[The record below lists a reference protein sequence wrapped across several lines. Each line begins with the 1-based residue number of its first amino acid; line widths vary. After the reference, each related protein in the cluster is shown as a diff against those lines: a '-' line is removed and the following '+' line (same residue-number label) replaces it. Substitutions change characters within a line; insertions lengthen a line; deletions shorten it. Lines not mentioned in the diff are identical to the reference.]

1 MKYANLILPSHKLC
15 FVVALAAGMIAVP
28 MPTMAEQAVQNI
40 QQAGVVKGQVTDK
53 NGDAVIGA
61 TVKVKNAQ
69 TGTVTDF
76 NGNFSLSVQKAG
88 TLVVSYIGYLAKEV
102 AFNPGQTLN
111 ISIEEDAT
119 ALDEVVVVGYGVQKK
134 SDVTGSVT
142 SINKD
147 RLSKLPVTNV
157 LQAVQGAAAGVIN
170 KDRLSKLPVTNVLQA
185 VQGAA
190 AGVTI
195 SQGSSIPGDAPS
207 ALVRGRNS
215 INAGTGPYIV
225 VDGIPISKSGGSLN
239 DINPSDIE
247 SMEILK
253 DASATA
259 IYGTNG
265 ANGVILITTKH
276 GKDGKPSVS
285 YNGYIGIEDF
295 AHKMDFC
302 NGSQITQRYKDYV
315 AQNPGETMYN
325 DFVKN
330 QNEAEAQAAGRE
342 TDWLYDMVSQTGIIQ
357 DHNVTVNGGAE
368 KIKYFISGD
377 YMSQKGVLKGFNYKR
392 YSLRMNIDADVT
404 DYLKIGTNSYIVSHN
419 RDGGRVNFLMAE
431 AMSPYGKVYED
442 NGSYC
447 IYPMYTESLFFN
459 PMRDVNQDHERRQWN
474 INLNGYADINFGNI
488 WKPLDGLR
496 YKFNFGYSFV
506 PRRENY
512 YNGAEQ
518 NDLNGY
524 GYIFNAET
532 QSYTAENILTYAKD
546 FGKHHFDLTAL
557 YASSRKKY
565 HDNTAAASK
574 FINDELLWH
583 NLGGGGTQTAK
594 SYTDLYTTVSQM
606 GRLNYSYDSRYLF
619 TFTVRRDGSSVFGED
634 NKYGTFPSV
643 ALGWN
648 IANEKFMEKTQGW
661 LNNLKLRL
669 SYGKAG
675 NEAIGVYETLAKMSN
690 AAITM
695 DGQSATALYPSSRM
709 GNSGLGWETTKTF
722 NIGIDFG
729 LLNNRINGNIDFYTS
744 TTTDLL
750 LQRNLPKIS
759 GYSNVYMN
767 MGKTANKGL
776 EVTINSKN
784 IVTKDFTWGTNLV
797 WSWNKNEIKDL
808 YGDEK
813 SDIGNRWFI
822 GEPISV
828 IYDYEMVGIWQKD
841 EIERGDH
848 LKWDPQAQPGDV
860 KLRDVNGDG
869 KIDPNDDKTIQ
880 GQTTP
885 KWIGG
890 LTNTFTYKNLSLS
903 IFIQTVQGLKRN
915 NSLLAMASDEMG
927 RRNSTTEIGY
937 WTESN
942 PSNEYRSLSKT
953 SNRWGYGFP
962 CDASFTRIK
971 DITLSYQ
978 FPAQITNALRISALT
993 VYASARNLA
1002 TFTSW
1007 KGWDPES
1014 DITQRGWGGY
1024 ENNYPMTKSYV
1035 FGLNVTF

>member
-1 MKYANLILPSHKLC
+1 MKYANLILPSRKLC
-15 FVVALAAGMIAVP
+15 FVVALAVGMIAVP

-142 SINKD
+142 S
-147 RLSKLPVTNV
+147 
-157 LQAVQGAAAGVIN
+157 IN

-506 PRRENY
+506 PKRENY

-634 NKYGTFPSV
+634 NKYGTFPSI

>member
-1 MKYANLILPSHKLC
+1 
-15 FVVALAAGMIAVP
+15 VVALAAGMIAVP

-142 SINKD
+142 S
-147 RLSKLPVTNV
+147 
-157 LQAVQGAAAGVIN
+157 IN

-634 NKYGTFPSV
+634 NKYGTFPSI

>member
-1 MKYANLILPSHKLC
+1 MKYAKLTLPSRKLC
-15 FVVALAAGMIAVP
+15 FVMALAAGIMAFP
-28 MPTMAEQAVQNI
+28 LPTMAEQAVQDV
-40 QQAGVVKGQVTDK
+40 QQTGVVKGQVTDK
-53 NGDAVIGA
+53 NGEGVIGA
-61 TVKVKNAQ
+61 TVKVKDTA
-69 TGTVTDF
+69 TGTVTDYD
-76 NGNFSLSVQKAG
+76 GNFSLNVQKAG
-88 TLVVSYIGYLAKEV
+88 TLVVSYIGYLTKEV
-102 AFNPGQTLN
+102 AFTPGQTLN

-142 SINKD
+142 S
-147 RLSKLPVTNV
+147 
-157 LQAVQGAAAGVIN
+157 IN

-239 DINPSDIE
+239 DINPGDIE

-285 YNGYIGIEDF
+285 YNGYIGFENF
-295 AHKMDFC
+295 AHKMDYC
-302 NGSQITQRYKDYV
+302 NGAQITQRYKDYV

-342 TDWLYDMVSQTGIIQ
+342 TDWLYDMISQTGIIQ

-368 KIKYFISGD
+368 KVKYFISGD

-404 DYLKIGTNSYIVSHN
+404 DYLRIGTNSYIVSHN
-419 RDGGRVNFLMAE
+419 RDGGRVNFMMAE

-442 NGSYC
+442 DGSYC

-459 PMRDVNQDHERRQWN
+459 PMRDINQDHERRQWN
-474 INLNGYADINFGNI
+474 INLNAYAELNFGNI
-488 WKPLDGLR
+488 WKPLSGLT

-506 PRRENY
+506 PKRENY

-518 NDLNGY
+518 NDPNGY

-532 QSYTAENILTYAKD
+532 QSRTVENILTYAKD
-546 FGKHHFDLTAL
+546 IQKHHFDITLL

-565 HDNTAAASK
+565 HDNTATGAK

-594 SYTDLYTTVSQM
+594 SYTDLYKTVSQM

-619 TFTVRRDGSSVFGED
+619 TFTVRRDGSSVFGSD
-634 NKYGTFPSV
+634 NKYGTFPSI

-648 IANEKFMEKTQGW
+648 IANEKFMEKADW

-690 AAITM
+690 AALTM
-695 DGQSATALYPSSRM
+695 DGQSNTALYPSSRM

-729 LLNNRINGNIDFYTS
+729 FLNNRINGNIDFYTS

-759 GYSNVYMN
+759 GFSNVYMN

-776 EVTINSKN
+776 EITINSKN

-848 LKWDPQAQPGDV
+848 LNWDPQAQPGDV

-915 NSLLAMASDEMG
+915 NSLLGTASDEMG
-927 RRNSTTEIGY
+927 RRNSPTEIGY
-937 WTESN
+937 WSESN
-942 PSNEYRSLSKT
+942 PSNEFRSLSKT

-971 DITLSYQ
+971 DVTLSYQ
-978 FPAQITNALRISALT
+978 FPAQIINALRISALT

-1007 KGWDPES
+1007 KGWDPEA
-1014 DITQRGWGGY
+1014 DITQRGWRDY

>member
-1 MKYANLILPSHKLC
+1 MKLC
-15 FVVALAAGMIAVP
+15 FAMALAAGMMAFP
-28 MPTMAEQAVQNI
+28 LSTKAEQAVQNV

-61 TVKVKNAQ
+61 TIKVKNAQ
-69 TGTVTDF
+69 AGTVTDF
-76 NGNFSLSVQKAG
+76 DGQFSLNVQGPG
-88 TLVVSYIGYLAKEV
+88 TLVVSYIGYLTKEV
-102 AFNPGQTLN
+102 PFTVGQTLS

-142 SINKD
+142 S
-147 RLSKLPVTNV
+147 
-157 LQAVQGAAAGVIN
+157 IN

-239 DINPSDIE
+239 DINPGDIE

-285 YNGYIGIEDF
+285 YNGYIGFENF
-295 AHKMDFC
+295 AKKMDFC
-302 NGSQITQRYKDYV
+302 NGAQITQRYKDYV

-325 DFVKN
+325 DYVKN
-330 QNEAEAQAAGRE
+330 QNEADAQAAGKE

-357 DHNVTVNGGAE
+357 DHNVTVNGGAD

-442 NGSYC
+442 DGSYC

-474 INLNGYADINFGNI
+474 INLNAYADINFGNI
-488 WKPLDGLR
+488 WKPLEGLS

-518 NDLNGY
+518 NDQNGY

-532 QSYTAENILTYAKD
+532 QSRTVENILTYAKD
-546 FGKHHFDLTAL
+546 IKKHHFDITLL

-565 HDNTAAASK
+565 HDNTATGAK

-583 NLGGGGTQTAK
+583 NLGGGATQTAK
-594 SYTDLYTTVSQM
+594 SYTDLYKTVSQM

-619 TFTVRRDGSSVFGED
+619 TFTVRRDGSSVFGSD
-634 NKYGTFPSV
+634 NKYGTFPSI

-648 IANEKFMEKTQGW
+648 IANEKFMEKVDW

-690 AAITM
+690 AALTM

-729 LLNNRINGNIDFYTS
+729 ILNNRINGNIDFYTS
-744 TTTDLL
+744 KTTDLL

-767 MGKTANKGL
+767 MGETANKGL
-776 EVTINSKN
+776 EITINSKN
-784 IVTKDFTWGTNLV
+784 IVTKDFTWGTSLV

-808 YGDEK
+808 YGDK
-813 SDIGNRWFI
+813 QDDLGNRWFI

-828 IYDYEMVGIWQKD
+828 IYDYVMEGIWQKD

-848 LKWDPQAQPGDV
+848 LNHDPQAQPGDV
-860 KLRDVNGDG
+860 KLADLNGDG
-869 KIDPNDDKTIQ
+869 KITPEGDKKIQ

-890 LTNTFTYKNLSLS
+890 MTNTFTYKNLSLS

-942 PSNEYRSLSKT
+942 PTNEYRSLSKT

-962 CDASFTRIK
+962 RSAAFTRIK

-978 FPAQITNALRISALT
+978 FPAQICNMLHLNALT
-993 VYASARNLA
+993 VYASGRNLF
-1002 TFTSW
+1002 TFTDW

-1024 ENNYPMTKSYV
+1024 ENNYPMTKSMV

>member
-1 MKYANLILPSHKLC
+1 MKYAKLTLPTRKLC
-15 FVVALAAGMIAVP
+15 FVMALAAGMVAFP
-28 MPTMAEQAVQNI
+28 LPTMAEQAVQDV

-53 NGDAVIGA
+53 NGEGVIGA
-61 TVKVKNAQ
+61 TVKVKDAA

-76 NGNFSLSVQKAG
+76 DGNFTLNVQG
-88 TLVVSYIGYLAKEV
+88 SGILVVSYIGYLTKEV
-102 AFNPGQTLN
+102 PFTVGQTLN

-142 SINKD
+142 SINKE
-147 RLSKLPVTNV
+147 
-157 LQAVQGAAAGVIN
+157 
-170 KDRLSKLPVTNVLQA
+170 RLSKLPVTNVLQA

-195 SQGSSIPGDAPS
+195 TQGSSIPGDAPS

-239 DINPSDIE
+239 DINPNDIE

-265 ANGVILITTKH
+265 ANGVILITAKH
-276 GKDGKPSVS
+276 GKDGKPNIS
-285 YNGYIGIEDF
+285 YNGYLGIEDF
-295 AHKMDFC
+295 AKKLDFC
-302 NGSQITQRYKDYV
+302 NGAEITQRYKDYV
-315 AQNPGETMYN
+315 AQNAGETMYN
-325 DFVKN
+325 DYVKN
-330 QNEAEAQAAGRE
+330 ANEAANQAAGIE
-342 TDWLYDMVSQTGIIQ
+342 TDWLYDMISQTGIIQ
-357 DHNVTVNGGAE
+357 DHNVTINGGAE
-368 KIKYFISGD
+368 RVKYFISGD
-377 YMSQKGVLKGFNYKR
+377 YMKQKGVLKGFNYQR

-431 AMSPYGKVYED
+431 AMSPYGQVYDED
-442 NGSYC
+442 GSYTQ
-447 IYPMYTESLFFN
+447 YPMYSETLFFN
-459 PMRDVNQDHERRQWN
+459 PMQYIDQDHERRQWN

-488 WKPLDGLR
+488 WKPLEGLH

-506 PRRENY
+506 PKRENY
-512 YNGAEQ
+512 YNGEAQ
-518 NDLNGY
+518 FNTSGGY
-524 GYIFNAET
+524 GYIKNEET
-532 QSYTAENILTYAKD
+532 QSYTSENILSYAKD
-546 FGKHHFDLTAL
+546 LGKNHFDVTLL

-565 HDNTAAASK
+565 HRNEATGSK

-583 NLGGGGTQTAK
+583 NLGGGSTQTSG
-594 SYTDLYTTVSQM
+594 SYSDLYTTVSQM

-619 TFTVRRDGSSVFGED
+619 TFTVRRDGSSVFGDD
-634 NKYGTFPSV
+634 NKYGVFPSV

-648 IANEKFMEKTQGW
+648 ITNEKFMEKVDW

-690 AAITM
+690 SAIAM
-695 DGQSATALYPSSRM
+695 DGATATALYPSSRM

-729 LLNNRINGNIDFYTS
+729 ILNNRINGNIDFYKS

-767 MGKTANKGL
+767 MGKTANTGL
-776 EVTINSKN
+776 EITINSKN
-784 IVTKDFTWGTNLV
+784 IVTKDFTWGTSLV

-813 SDIGNRWFI
+813 DDIGNGWFI

-828 IYDYEMVGIWQKD
+828 IYDYVMEGIWQED
-841 EIERGDH
+841 EIAAGKH
-848 LKWDPQAQPGDV
+848 LNQDPQAQAGDV
-860 KLRDVNGDG
+860 KLKDINGDG
-869 KIDPNDDKTIQ
+869 KIDPNDDKVIQ

-885 KWIGG
+885 KWTAG
-890 LTNTFTYKNLSLS
+890 LTNTFSYKGFTLS
-903 IFIQTVQGLKRN
+903 IFIQTAQGHKRS
-915 NSLLAMASDEMG
+915 NSLLRMAADEQG
-927 RRNSTTEIGY
+927 RRNSTTEVGY
-937 WTESN
+937 WTPEN
-942 PSNEYRSLSKT
+942 KSNEYRSLSKT
-953 SNRWGYGFP
+953 SNRWGYTFP
-962 CDASFTRIK
+962 RDASYTRIK
-971 DITLSYQ
+971 DVTLSYT
-978 FPAQITNALRISALT
+978 FPTQITNLLHLSSLT
-993 VYASARNLA
+993 AYVSGRNLY
-1002 TFTSW
+1002 TFTDW
-1007 KGWDPES
+1007 KGWDPEA
-1014 DITQRGWGGY
+1014 DITQRGWSGY
-1024 ENNYPMTKSYV
+1024 ENNYPMTKSFV

>member
-1 MKYANLILPSHKLC
+1 MKYAKLTLPTRKLC
-15 FVVALAAGMIAVP
+15 FVMALAAGMMAFP
-28 MPTMAEQAVQNI
+28 LPTMAEQAVQDV

-53 NGDAVIGA
+53 NGEGVIGA
-61 TVKVKNAQ
+61 TVKVKDAA
-69 TGTVTDF
+69 TGTVTDYD
-76 NGNFSLSVQKAG
+76 GSFSLNVQSAG
-88 TLVVSYIGYLAKEV
+88 TLVVSYIGYLTKEV
-102 AFNPGQTLN
+102 AFTPGQTLN
-111 ISIEEDAT
+111 ITIEEDAT

-142 SINKD
+142 S
-147 RLSKLPVTNV
+147 
-157 LQAVQGAAAGVIN
+157 IN

-225 VDGIPISKSGGSLN
+225 VDGVPISKSGGSLN
-239 DINPSDIE
+239 DINPGDIE

-276 GKDGKPSVS
+276 GKDGKPSIS
-285 YNGYIGIEDF
+285 YNGYLGIEDF
-295 AHKMDFC
+295 AHKMDYC
-302 NGSQITQRYKDYV
+302 NGAQITQRYKDYV

-357 DHNVTVNGGAE
+357 DHNVTINGGAE

-404 DYLKIGTNSYIVSHN
+404 DYLRIGTNSYIVSHN
-419 RDGGRVNFLMAE
+419 RDGGRVNFMMAE

-442 NGSYC
+442 DGSYC

-459 PMRDVNQDHERRQWN
+459 PLRDINQDHERRQWN
-474 INLNGYADINFGNI
+474 INLNAYAELNFGNI
-488 WKPLDGLR
+488 WKPLTGLT

-506 PRRENY
+506 PKRENY

-518 NDLNGY
+518 NDPNGY

-532 QSYTAENILTYAKD
+532 QSRTVENILTYAKD
-546 FGKHHFDLTAL
+546 IQKHHFDITLL

-565 HDNTAAASK
+565 HDNTATGAK

-619 TFTVRRDGSSVFGED
+619 TFTVRRDGSSVFGSD

-648 IANEKFMEKTQGW
+648 IANEKFMEKADW

-690 AAITM
+690 AALTM

-729 LLNNRINGNIDFYTS
+729 FLNNRINGNIDFYTS

-776 EVTINSKN
+776 EITINSKN

-915 NSLLAMASDEMG
+915 NSLLGTASDEMG
-927 RRNSTTEIGY
+927 RRNSPTEIGY
-937 WTESN
+937 WSESN
-942 PSNEYRSLSKT
+942 PSNEFRSLSKT

-971 DITLSYQ
+971 DVTLSYQ
-978 FPAQITNALRISALT
+978 FPAQIVNALHISALT

-1007 KGWDPES
+1007 KGWDPEA

-1024 ENNYPMTKSYV
+1024 ENNDTMTKRY
-1035 FGLNVTF
+1035 GLSIKMK

>member
-1 MKYANLILPSHKLC
+1 MKYANLTLPSKKLC
-15 FVVALAAGMIAVP
+15 FVMALAAGMMSFP
-28 MPTMAEQAVQNI
+28 MSTKAEQAVQNV

-61 TVKVKNAQ
+61 TVKVKDAQ
-69 TGTVTDF
+69 TGTVTNFD
-76 NGNFSLSVQKAG
+76 GEFSLNVQKSG
-88 TLVVSYIGYLAKEV
+88 TLVISYIGYLTKEV
-102 AFNPGQTLN
+102 PFTVGQTLS
-111 ISIEEDAT
+111 ITIEEDAT

-157 LQAVQGAAAGVIN
+157 LQAVQGAAAGV
-170 KDRLSKLPVTNVLQA
+170 
-185 VQGAA
+185 
-190 AGVTI
+190 TI
-195 SQGSSIPGDAPS
+195 TQGSSIPGDAPS

-239 DINPSDIE
+239 DINPGDIE

-285 YNGYIGIEDF
+285 YNAYVGFEDF
-295 AHKMDFC
+295 AKKLDYC
-302 NGSQITQRYKDYV
+302 NGPQITQRYKDYV

-325 DFVKN
+325 DYVKN
-330 QNEAEAQAAGRE
+330 ANEAEAQAAGKE
-342 TDWLYDMVSQTGIIQ
+342 TDWLYDMISQTGIIQ

-431 AMSPYGKVYED
+431 AMSPYGKVYDE
-442 NGSYC
+442 NGNYEQ
-447 IYPMYTESLFFN
+447 YPMYSETLFFN
-459 PMRDVNQDHERRQWN
+459 PMQYINQDHERRQWN
-474 INLNGYADINFGNI
+474 INLNAYADLNFGNI

-506 PRRENY
+506 PARESY
-512 YNGAEQ
+512 YNGESEF
-518 NDLNGY
+518 NYSGGY
-524 GYIFNAET
+524 GYIWNAET
-532 QSYTAENILTYAKD
+532 QSRTVENILTYAKD
-546 FGKHHFDLTAL
+546 IQKHHFDITLL

-565 HDNTAAASK
+565 HSSSATGSK
-574 FINDELLWH
+574 FINDELGWH
-583 NLGGGGTQTAK
+583 NLGGGSTQTSG
-594 SYTDLYTTVSQM
+594 SYSDLYTTVSQM

-619 TFTVRRDGSSVFGED
+619 TFTVRRDGSSVFGSD

-648 IANEKFMEKTQGW
+648 IANEKFMESTQSW

-669 SYGKAG
+669 SYAKAG

-690 AAITM
+690 NAITM
-695 DGQSATALYPSSRM
+695 DGASATALYPSSRM

-744 TTTDLL
+744 ETSDLL

-776 EVTINSKN
+776 EITINSKN

-808 YGDEK
+808 YGDK
-813 SDIGNRWFI
+813 QDDLGNRWFI

-828 IYDYEMVGIWQKD
+828 IYDYVMEGIWQED
-841 EIERGDH
+841 EIAAGKH
-848 LKWDPQAQPGDV
+848 LQQDPQAQAGDV
-860 KLRDVNGDG
+860 KLKDLDGDG
-869 KIDPNDDKTIQ
+869 KITPEGDKKIQ

-885 KWIGG
+885 KWTAG
-890 LTNTFTYKNLSLS
+890 LTNTFSYKGLTLS
-903 IFIQTVQGLKRN
+903 IFIQTAQGHKRN
-915 NSLLAMASDEMG
+915 NSLLAMAADEQG
-927 RRNSTTEIGY
+927 RRNSTTEVGY
-937 WTESN
+937 WTPEN
-942 PSNEYRSLSKT
+942 KSNEYRSLSKT

-962 CDASFTRIK
+962 CDASYTRIK
-971 DITLSYQ
+971 DVTLSYA
-978 FPAQITNALRISALT
+978 FPQQVLNVLHLSNLT
-993 VYASARNLA
+993 AYVSGRNLY

-1014 DITQRGWGGY
+1014 DITQRGWRDY
-1024 ENNYPMTKSYV
+1024 ENNYPMTKSFV

>member
-1 MKYANLILPSHKLC
+1 MKYAKLTLPTRKLC
-15 FVVALAAGMIAVP
+15 FVMALAAGMVAFP
-28 MPTMAEQAVQNI
+28 LPTMAEQAVQDV

-53 NGDAVIGA
+53 NGEGVIGA
-61 TVKVKNAQ
+61 TVKVKDAA

-76 NGNFSLSVQKAG
+76 DGNFTLNVNGAG
-88 TLVVSYIGYLAKEV
+88 TLVVSYIGYLTKEV
-102 AFNPGQTLN
+102 PFTVGQTLN

-142 SINKD
+142 SINKE
-147 RLSKLPVTNV
+147 
-157 LQAVQGAAAGVIN
+157 
-170 KDRLSKLPVTNVLQA
+170 RLSKLPVTNVLQA

-195 SQGSSIPGDAPS
+195 TQGSSIPGDAPS

-225 VDGIPISKSGGSLN
+225 VDGVPISKSGGSLN
-239 DINPSDIE
+239 DINPGDIE

-285 YNGYIGIEDF
+285 YNGYLGIEDF

-302 NGSQITQRYKDYV
+302 NGAQITQRYKDYV

-357 DHNVTVNGGAE
+357 DHNVTVNGGADN
-368 KIKYFISGD
+368 IKYFISGD

-442 NGSYC
+442 DGSYC

-474 INLNGYADINFGNI
+474 INLNAYADINFGNI
-488 WKPLDGLR
+488 WKPLEGLS

-506 PRRENY
+506 PKRENY

-518 NDLNGY
+518 NDQNGY

-532 QSYTAENILTYAKD
+532 QSRTVENILTYAKD
-546 FGKHHFDLTAL
+546 IKKHHFDITLL

-565 HDNTAAASK
+565 HDNTATGAK

-583 NLGGGGTQTAK
+583 NLGGGATQTAK
-594 SYTDLYTTVSQM
+594 SYTDLYKTVSQM

-619 TFTVRRDGSSVFGED
+619 TFTVRRDGSSVFGSD
-634 NKYGTFPSV
+634 NKYGTFPSI

-648 IANEKFMEKTQGW
+648 IANEKFMEKVDW

-690 AAITM
+690 AALTM

-729 LLNNRINGNIDFYTS
+729 ILNNRINGNIDFYTS
-744 TTTDLL
+744 KTTDLL

-767 MGKTANKGL
+767 MGETANKGL
-776 EVTINSKN
+776 EITINSKN
-784 IVTKDFTWGTNLV
+784 IVTKDFTWGTSLV

-808 YGDEK
+808 YGDK
-813 SDIGNRWFI
+813 QDDLGNRWFI

-828 IYDYEMVGIWQKD
+828 IYDYVMEGIWQKD

-848 LKWDPQAQPGDV
+848 LNHDPQAQPGDV
-860 KLRDVNGDG
+860 KLADLNGDG
-869 KIDPNDDKTIQ
+869 KITPEGDKKIQ

-890 LTNTFTYKNLSLS
+890 MTNTFTYKNLSLS

-942 PSNEYRSLSKT
+942 PTNEYRSLSKT

-962 CDASFTRIK
+962 RSAAFTRIK

-978 FPAQITNALRISALT
+978 FPAQICNMLHLNALT
-993 VYASARNLA
+993 VYASGRNLF
-1002 TFTSW
+1002 TFTDW

-1024 ENNYPMTKSYV
+1024 ENNYPMTKSMV

>member
-1 MKYANLILPSHKLC
+1 MKYAKLTLPSKKLC
-15 FVVALAAGMIAVP
+15 FVMALAAGLVTFP
-28 MPTMAEQAVQNI
+28 LPTMAEQTVQNI
-40 QQAGVVKGQVTDK
+40 LQTGVVKGQVTDK
-53 NGDAVIGA
+53 NGDPVIGA

-69 TGTVTDF
+69 AGTVTDYD
-76 NGNFSLSVQKAG
+76 GNFVLNVHNPG
-88 TLVVSYIGYLAKEV
+88 TLVITYIGYLTKEV
-102 AFNPGQTLN
+102 TFNLGQTLN
-111 ISIEEDAT
+111 ITIEEDAT

-157 LQAVQGAAAGVIN
+157 LQAVQGAAAGV
-170 KDRLSKLPVTNVLQA
+170 
-185 VQGAA
+185 
-190 AGVTI
+190 TI

-207 ALVRGRNS
+207 ALIRGRNS

-239 DINPSDIE
+239 DINPADIE

-276 GKDGKPSVS
+276 GKDGKPTVS
-285 YNGYIGIEDF
+285 YNGYVGFEDF
-295 AHKMDFC
+295 AKKMDFC
-302 NGSQITQRYKDYV
+302 NGAQITQRYKDYV

-325 DFVKN
+325 DYVKN
-330 QNEAEAQAAGRE
+330 QNEAAAQAAGQE
-342 TDWLYDMVSQTGIIQ
+342 TDWIYDMVSQTGIIQ

-368 KIKYFISGD
+368 RIKYFISGD

-392 YSLRMNIDADVT
+392 YSMRMNVDADVT
-404 DYLKIGTNSYIVSHN
+404 NYLKIGTNSYIVSHN

-431 AMSPYGKVYED
+431 AMSPYGQVYNED
-442 NGSYC
+442 GSYC

-474 INLNGYADINFGNI
+474 INLNAYAEMDFGNI
-488 WKPLDGLR
+488 WKPLAGLR

-518 NDLNGY
+518 NDQNGY

-532 QSYTAENILTYAKD
+532 QSRTVENILTYAKD
-546 FGKHHFDLTAL
+546 IQKHHFDITLL

-565 HDNTAAASK
+565 HDNTATGAK
-574 FINDELLWH
+574 FINDELSWH

-594 SYTDLYTTVSQM
+594 SYTDLYKTVSQM

-619 TFTVRRDGSSVFGED
+619 TFTVRRDGSSVFGND
-634 NKYGTFPSV
+634 NKFGVFPSV

-648 IANEKFMEKTQGW
+648 ITNEKFMEKAQGW

-690 AAITM
+690 NALTM

-722 NIGIDFG
+722 NIGLDFG
-729 LLNNRINGNIDFYTS
+729 FLNNRINGNIDFYTS

-784 IVTKDFTWGTNLV
+784 IVTKDFTWGTSLV

-808 YGDEK
+808 YGDQK
-813 SDIGNRWFI
+813 DDLGNRWFI
-822 GEPISV
+822 GQPISV
-828 IYDYEMVGIWQKD
+828 IYDYVMEGIWQKD
-841 EIERGDH
+841 EIDRGDH
-848 LKWDPQAQPGDV
+848 LKQDPQAQPGDV
-860 KLRDVNGDG
+860 KLADLDGDG
-869 KIDPNDDKTIQ
+869 KITPEGDKKIQ

-890 LTNTFTYKNLSLS
+890 LTNTFTYKNLTLS
-903 IFIQTVQGLKRN
+903 IFIQTVQGLKRD

-937 WTESN
+937 WTEAN

-962 CDASFTRIK
+962 RSAAFTRVK

-978 FPAQITNALRISALT
+978 FPAQICNMLHLNALT
-993 VYASARNLA
+993 VYASGRNLW

-1014 DITQRGWGGY
+1014 DITQRGWRDY
-1024 ENNYPMTKSYV
+1024 ENNYPMTKSMV

>member
-1 MKYANLILPSHKLC
+1 MKYAKLTLPSKKLC
-15 FVVALAAGMIAVP
+15 FVMALAAGMVAFP
-28 MPTMAEQAVQNI
+28 LPTMAEQAVQNV

-61 TVKVKNAQ
+61 TVKVKDAQ

-88 TLVVSYIGYLAKEV
+88 SIVVSYIGYLTKEV
-102 AFNPGQTLN
+102 AFTPGQSLN
-111 ISIEEDAT
+111 ITIEEDAT

-142 SINKD
+142 S
-147 RLSKLPVTNV
+147 
-157 LQAVQGAAAGVIN
+157 IN

-239 DINPSDIE
+239 DINPGDIE

-285 YNGYIGIEDF
+285 YNGYLGIEDF
-295 AHKMDFC
+295 AKKMDFC
-302 NGSQITQRYKDYV
+302 NGAQITQRYKDYV

-325 DFVKN
+325 DYVKN
-330 QNEAEAQAAGRE
+330 QNEADAQAAGKE

-357 DHNVTVNGGAE
+357 DHNVTVNGGAD

-442 NGSYC
+442 DGSYC

-474 INLNGYADINFGNI
+474 INLNAYADINFGNI
-488 WKPLDGLR
+488 WKPLEGLS

-518 NDLNGY
+518 NDQNGY

-532 QSYTAENILTYAKD
+532 QSRTVENILTYAKD
-546 FGKHHFDLTAL
+546 IKKHHFDITLL

-565 HDNTAAASK
+565 HDNTATGAK

-583 NLGGGGTQTAK
+583 NLGGGATQTAK
-594 SYTDLYTTVSQM
+594 SYTDLYKTVSQM

-619 TFTVRRDGSSVFGED
+619 TFTVRRDGSSVFGSD
-634 NKYGTFPSV
+634 NKYGTFPSI

-648 IANEKFMEKTQGW
+648 IANEKFMEKVDW

-690 AAITM
+690 AALTM

-729 LLNNRINGNIDFYTS
+729 ILNNRINGNIDFYTS
-744 TTTDLL
+744 KTTDLL

-767 MGKTANKGL
+767 MGETANKGL
-776 EVTINSKN
+776 EITINSKN
-784 IVTKDFTWGTNLV
+784 IVTKDFTWGTSLV

-808 YGDEK
+808 YGDK
-813 SDIGNRWFI
+813 QDDLGNRWFI

-828 IYDYEMVGIWQKD
+828 IYDYVMEGIWQKD

-848 LKWDPQAQPGDV
+848 LNHDPQAQPGDV
-860 KLRDVNGDG
+860 KLADLDGDG
-869 KIDPNDDKTIQ
+869 KITPEGDKKIQ

-890 LTNTFTYKNLSLS
+890 MTNTFTYKNLSLS

-942 PSNEYRSLSKT
+942 PTNEYRSLSKT

-962 CDASFTRIK
+962 RSAAFTRIK

-978 FPAQITNALRISALT
+978 FPAQICNMLHLNALT
-993 VYASARNLA
+993 VYASGRNLF
-1002 TFTSW
+1002 TFTDW

-1024 ENNYPMTKSYV
+1024 ENNYPMTKSMV

>member
-1 MKYANLILPSHKLC
+1 MDYC
-15 FVVALAAGMIAVP
+15 
-28 MPTMAEQAVQNI
+28 
-40 QQAGVVKGQVTDK
+40 
-53 NGDAVIGA
+53 
-61 TVKVKNAQ
+61 
-69 TGTVTDF
+69 
-76 NGNFSLSVQKAG
+76 
-88 TLVVSYIGYLAKEV
+88 
-102 AFNPGQTLN
+102 
-111 ISIEEDAT
+111 
-119 ALDEVVVVGYGVQKK
+119 
-134 SDVTGSVT
+134 
-142 SINKD
+142 
-147 RLSKLPVTNV
+147 
-157 LQAVQGAAAGVIN
+157 
-170 KDRLSKLPVTNVLQA
+170 
-185 VQGAA
+185 
-190 AGVTI
+190 
-195 SQGSSIPGDAPS
+195 
-207 ALVRGRNS
+207 
-215 INAGTGPYIV
+215 
-225 VDGIPISKSGGSLN
+225 
-239 DINPSDIE
+239 
-247 SMEILK
+247 
-253 DASATA
+253 
-259 IYGTNG
+259 NG
-265 ANGVILITTKH
+265 A
-276 GKDGKPSVS
+276 
-285 YNGYIGIEDF
+285 
-295 AHKMDFC
+295 
-302 NGSQITQRYKDYV
+302 QITQRYKDYV

-404 DYLKIGTNSYIVSHN
+404 NYLKIGTNSYIVSHN
-419 RDGGRVNFLMAE
+419 RDGGRVNFMMAE

-442 NGSYC
+442 DGSYC

-459 PMRDVNQDHERRQWN
+459 PMRDINQDHERRQWN
-474 INLNGYADINFGNI
+474 INLNAYAELNFGNI
-488 WKPLDGLR
+488 WKPLTGLT

-506 PRRENY
+506 PKRENY

-518 NDLNGY
+518 NDPNGY

-532 QSYTAENILTYAKD
+532 QSRTVENILTYAKD
-546 FGKHHFDLTAL
+546 IQKHHFDITLL

-565 HDNTAAASK
+565 HDNTATGAK

-594 SYTDLYTTVSQM
+594 SYTDLYKTVSQM

-619 TFTVRRDGSSVFGED
+619 TFTVRRDGSSVFGAD
-634 NKYGTFPSV
+634 NKYGTFPSI

-648 IANEKFMEKTQGW
+648 IANEKFMEKADW

-690 AAITM
+690 AALTM

-729 LLNNRINGNIDFYTS
+729 FLNNRINGNIDFYTS

-750 LQRNLPKIS
+750 LQRNLPKVS

-776 EVTINSKN
+776 EITINSKN

-848 LKWDPQAQPGDV
+848 LNWDPQAQPGDV

-915 NSLLAMASDEMG
+915 NSLLGTASDEMG
-927 RRNSTTEIGY
+927 RRNSPTEIGY
-937 WTESN
+937 WSESN
-942 PSNEYRSLSKT
+942 PSNEFRSLSKT

-971 DITLSYQ
+971 DVTLSYQ
-978 FPAQITNALRISALT
+978 FPAQIINALRISALT

-1007 KGWDPES
+1007 KGWDPEA

>member
-1 MKYANLILPSHKLC
+1 MKLC
-15 FVVALAAGMIAVP
+15 FAMALAAGMMAFP
-28 MPTMAEQAVQNI
+28 LSTKAEQAVQNV

-61 TVKVKNAQ
+61 TVKVKDAQ

-88 TLVVSYIGYLAKEV
+88 SIVVSYIGYLTKEV
-102 AFNPGQTLN
+102 AFTPGQSLN
-111 ISIEEDAT
+111 ITIEEDAT

-157 LQAVQGAAAGVIN
+157 LQAVQGAAAGV
-170 KDRLSKLPVTNVLQA
+170 
-185 VQGAA
+185 
-190 AGVTI
+190 TI
-195 SQGSSIPGDAPS
+195 TQGSSIPGDAPS

-239 DINPSDIE
+239 DINPGDIE

-285 YNGYIGIEDF
+285 YNGYIGFENF
-295 AHKMDFC
+295 AKKMDFC
-302 NGSQITQRYKDYV
+302 NGAQITQRYKDYV

-325 DFVKN
+325 DYVKN
-330 QNEAEAQAAGRE
+330 QNEADAQAAGKE

-357 DHNVTVNGGAE
+357 DHNVTVNGGAD

-442 NGSYC
+442 DGSYC

-474 INLNGYADINFGNI
+474 INLNAYADINFGNI
-488 WKPLDGLR
+488 WKPLEGLS

-518 NDLNGY
+518 NDQNGY

-532 QSYTAENILTYAKD
+532 QSRTVENILTYAKD
-546 FGKHHFDLTAL
+546 IKKHHFDITLL

-565 HDNTAAASK
+565 HDNTATGAK

-583 NLGGGGTQTAK
+583 NLGGGATQTAK
-594 SYTDLYTTVSQM
+594 SYTDLYKTVSQM

-619 TFTVRRDGSSVFGED
+619 TFTVRRDGSSVFGSD
-634 NKYGTFPSV
+634 NKYGTFPSI

-648 IANEKFMEKTQGW
+648 IANEKFMEKVDW

-690 AAITM
+690 AALTM

-729 LLNNRINGNIDFYTS
+729 ILNNRINGNIDFYTS

-767 MGKTANKGL
+767 MGETANKGL
-776 EVTINSKN
+776 EITINSKN
-784 IVTKDFTWGTNLV
+784 IVTKDFTWGTSLV

-808 YGDEK
+808 YGDK
-813 SDIGNRWFI
+813 QDDLGNRWFI

-828 IYDYEMVGIWQKD
+828 IYDYVMEGIWQKD

-848 LKWDPQAQPGDV
+848 LNHDPQAQPGDV
-860 KLRDVNGDG
+860 KLADLNGDG
-869 KIDPNDDKTIQ
+869 KITPEGDKKIQ

-890 LTNTFTYKNLSLS
+890 MTNTFTYKNLSLS

-942 PSNEYRSLSKT
+942 PTNEYRSLSKT

-962 CDASFTRIK
+962 RSAAFTRIK

-978 FPAQITNALRISALT
+978 FPAQICNMLHLNALT
-993 VYASARNLA
+993 VYASGRNLF
-1002 TFTSW
+1002 TFTDW

-1024 ENNYPMTKSYV
+1024 ENNYPMTKSMV

>member
-1 MKYANLILPSHKLC
+1 MKYAKLILPTRKLC
-15 FVVALAAGMIAVP
+15 FVMALAAGMMAFP
-28 MPTMAEQAVQNI
+28 LPTMAEQAVQDV

-53 NGDAVIGA
+53 NGEGVIGA
-61 TVKVKNAQ
+61 TVKVKDAA
-69 TGTVTDF
+69 TGTVTDYD
-76 NGNFSLSVQKAG
+76 GNFTLNVQGAG
-88 TLVVSYIGYLAKEV
+88 TLVVSYIGYLTKEV
-102 AFNPGQTLN
+102 AFTPGQTLN
-111 ISIEEDAT
+111 ITIEEDAT

-142 SINKD
+142 S
-147 RLSKLPVTNV
+147 
-157 LQAVQGAAAGVIN
+157 IN

-225 VDGIPISKSGGSLN
+225 VDGVPISKSGGSLN
-239 DINPSDIE
+239 DINPGDIE

-276 GKDGKPSVS
+276 GKDGKPSIS
-285 YNGYIGIEDF
+285 YNGYLGIEDF
-295 AHKMDFC
+295 AHKMDYC
-302 NGSQITQRYKDYV
+302 NGAQITQRYKDYV

-404 DYLKIGTNSYIVSHN
+404 DYLRIGTNSYIVSHN
-419 RDGGRVNFLMAE
+419 RDGGRVNFMMAE

-442 NGSYC
+442 DGSYC

-459 PMRDVNQDHERRQWN
+459 PLRDINQDHERRQWN
-474 INLNGYADINFGNI
+474 INLNAYAELNFGNI
-488 WKPLDGLR
+488 WKPLTGLT

-506 PRRENY
+506 PKRENY

-518 NDLNGY
+518 NDPNGY

-532 QSYTAENILTYAKD
+532 QSRTVENILTYAKD
-546 FGKHHFDLTAL
+546 IQKHHFDITLL

-565 HDNTAAASK
+565 HDNTATGAK

-619 TFTVRRDGSSVFGED
+619 TFTVRRDGSSVFGSD

-648 IANEKFMEKTQGW
+648 IANEKFMEKADW

-690 AAITM
+690 AALTM

-729 LLNNRINGNIDFYTS
+729 FLNNRINGNIDFYTS

-776 EVTINSKN
+776 EITINSKN

-848 LKWDPQAQPGDV
+848 LNWDPQAQPGDV

-915 NSLLAMASDEMG
+915 NSLLGTASDEMG
-927 RRNSTTEIGY
+927 RRNSPTEIGY
-937 WTESN
+937 WSESN
-942 PSNEYRSLSKT
+942 PSNEFRSLSKT

-971 DITLSYQ
+971 DVTLSYQ
-978 FPAQITNALRISALT
+978 FPAQIVNALRISALT

-1007 KGWDPES
+1007 KGWDPEA

>member
-1 MKYANLILPSHKLC
+1 MKYAKLTLPTRKLC
-15 FVVALAAGMIAVP
+15 FVMALAAGMVAFP
-28 MPTMAEQAVQNI
+28 LPTMAEQAVQNV

-61 TVKVKNAQ
+61 TVKVKDAQ

-88 TLVVSYIGYLAKEV
+88 SIVVSYIGYLTKEV
-102 AFNPGQTLN
+102 AFTPGQSLN
-111 ISIEEDAT
+111 ITIEEDAT

-142 SINKD
+142 S
-147 RLSKLPVTNV
+147 
-157 LQAVQGAAAGVIN
+157 IN

-239 DINPSDIE
+239 DINPGDIE

-276 GKDGKPSVS
+276 GKDGKPNIS
-285 YNGYIGIEDF
+285 YNGYLGIEDF
-295 AHKMDFC
+295 AKKLDFC
-302 NGSQITQRYKDYV
+302 NGAEITQRYKDYV
-315 AQNPGETMYN
+315 AQNAGETMYN
-325 DFVKN
+325 DYVKN
-330 QNEAEAQAAGRE
+330 ANEAANQAAGIE
-342 TDWLYDMVSQTGIIQ
+342 TDWLYDMISQTGIIQ
-357 DHNVTVNGGAE
+357 DHNVTINGGAE
-368 KIKYFISGD
+368 RVKYFISGD
-377 YMSQKGVLKGFNYKR
+377 YMKQKGVLKGFNYQR

-431 AMSPYGKVYED
+431 AMSPYGQVYDED
-442 NGSYC
+442 GSYTQ
-447 IYPMYTESLFFN
+447 YPMYSETLFFN
-459 PMRDVNQDHERRQWN
+459 PMQYIDQDHERRQWN

-488 WKPLDGLR
+488 WKPLEGLH

-506 PRRENY
+506 PKRENY
-512 YNGAEQ
+512 YNGEAQ
-518 NDLNGY
+518 FNTSGGY
-524 GYIFNAET
+524 GYIKNEET
-532 QSYTAENILTYAKD
+532 QSYTSENILSYAKD
-546 FGKHHFDLTAL
+546 LGKNHFDVTLL

-565 HDNTAAASK
+565 HRNEATGSK

-583 NLGGGGTQTAK
+583 NLGGGSTQTSG
-594 SYTDLYTTVSQM
+594 SYSDLYTTVSQM

-619 TFTVRRDGSSVFGED
+619 TFTVRRDGSSVFGDD
-634 NKYGTFPSV
+634 NKYGVFPSV

-648 IANEKFMEKTQGW
+648 ITNEKFMEKVDW

-690 AAITM
+690 SAIAM
-695 DGQSATALYPSSRM
+695 DGATATALYPSSRM

-729 LLNNRINGNIDFYTS
+729 ILNNRINGNIDFYKS

-767 MGKTANKGL
+767 MGKTANTGL
-776 EVTINSKN
+776 EITINSKN
-784 IVTKDFTWGTNLV
+784 IVTKDFTWGTSLV

-813 SDIGNRWFI
+813 DDIGNGWFI

-828 IYDYEMVGIWQKD
+828 IYDYEMEGIWQED
-841 EIERGDH
+841 EIAAGKH
-848 LKWDPQAQPGDV
+848 LNQDPQAQAGDV
-860 KLRDVNGDG
+860 KLKDINGDG
-869 KIDPNDDKTIQ
+869 KIDPNDDKVIQ

-885 KWIGG
+885 KWTAG
-890 LTNTFTYKNLSLS
+890 LTNTFSYKGFTLS
-903 IFIQTVQGLKRN
+903 IFIQTAQGHKRS
-915 NSLLAMASDEMG
+915 NSLLRMAADEQG
-927 RRNSTTEIGY
+927 RRNSTTEVGY
-937 WTESN
+937 WTPEN
-942 PSNEYRSLSKT
+942 KSNEYRSLSKT
-953 SNRWGYGFP
+953 SNRWGYTFP
-962 CDASFTRIK
+962 RDASYTRIK
-971 DITLSYQ
+971 DVTLSYT
-978 FPAQITNALRISALT
+978 FPTQITNLLHLSSLT
-993 VYASARNLA
+993 AYVSGRNLY
-1002 TFTSW
+1002 TFTDW
-1007 KGWDPES
+1007 KGWDPEA
-1014 DITQRGWGGY
+1014 DITQRGWSGY
-1024 ENNYPMTKSYV
+1024 ENNYPMTKSFV

>member
-1 MKYANLILPSHKLC
+1 MKYANLILPSRKLC

-157 LQAVQGAAAGVIN
+157 LQAVQGAAAGV
-170 KDRLSKLPVTNVLQA
+170 
-185 VQGAA
+185 
-190 AGVTI
+190 TI

-239 DINPSDIE
+239 DINPGDIE

-285 YNGYIGIEDF
+285 YNGYIGFENF
-295 AHKMDFC
+295 AKKMDFC
-302 NGSQITQRYKDYV
+302 NGAQITQRYKDYV

-325 DFVKN
+325 DYVKN
-330 QNEAEAQAAGRE
+330 QNEADAQAAGKE

-357 DHNVTVNGGAE
+357 DHNVTVNGGAD

-978 FPAQITNALRISALT
+978 FPTQITNALRISALT

>member
-1 MKYANLILPSHKLC
+1 MKYAKLTLPSKKLC
-15 FVVALAAGMIAVP
+15 FVMALAAGMVAFP
-28 MPTMAEQAVQNI
+28 LPTMAEQAVQNV

-61 TVKVKNAQ
+61 TVKVKDAQ

-88 TLVVSYIGYLAKEV
+88 SIVVSYIGYLTKEV
-102 AFNPGQTLN
+102 AFTPGQSLN
-111 ISIEEDAT
+111 ITIEEDAT

-142 SINKD
+142 S
-147 RLSKLPVTNV
+147 
-157 LQAVQGAAAGVIN
+157 IN

-239 DINPSDIE
+239 DINPGDIE

-285 YNGYIGIEDF
+285 YNGYIGFENF
-295 AHKMDFC
+295 AKKMDFC
-302 NGSQITQRYKDYV
+302 NGAQITQRYKDYV

-325 DFVKN
+325 DYVKN
-330 QNEAEAQAAGRE
+330 QNEADAQAAGKE

-357 DHNVTVNGGAE
+357 DHNVTVNGGAD

-442 NGSYC
+442 DGSYC

-474 INLNGYADINFGNI
+474 INLNAYADINFGNI
-488 WKPLDGLR
+488 WKPLEGLS

-518 NDLNGY
+518 NDQNGY

-532 QSYTAENILTYAKD
+532 QSRTVENILTYAKD
-546 FGKHHFDLTAL
+546 IKKHHFDITLL

-565 HDNTAAASK
+565 HDNTATGAK

-583 NLGGGGTQTAK
+583 NLGGGATQTAK
-594 SYTDLYTTVSQM
+594 SYTDLYKTVSQM

-619 TFTVRRDGSSVFGED
+619 TFTVRRDGSSVFGSD
-634 NKYGTFPSV
+634 NKYGTFPSI

-648 IANEKFMEKTQGW
+648 IANEKFMEKVDW

-690 AAITM
+690 AALTM

-729 LLNNRINGNIDFYTS
+729 ILNNRINGNIDFYTS
-744 TTTDLL
+744 KTTDLL

-767 MGKTANKGL
+767 MGETANKGL
-776 EVTINSKN
+776 EITINSKN
-784 IVTKDFTWGTNLV
+784 IVTKDFTWGTSLV

-808 YGDEK
+808 YGDK
-813 SDIGNRWFI
+813 QDDLGNRWFI

-828 IYDYEMVGIWQKD
+828 IYDYVMEGIWQKD

-848 LKWDPQAQPGDV
+848 LNHDPQAQPGDV
-860 KLRDVNGDG
+860 KLADLDGDG
-869 KIDPNDDKTIQ
+869 KITPEGDKKIQ

-890 LTNTFTYKNLSLS
+890 MTNTFTYKNLSLS

-942 PSNEYRSLSKT
+942 PTNEYRSLSKT

-962 CDASFTRIK
+962 RSAAFTRIK

-978 FPAQITNALRISALT
+978 FPAQICNMLHLNALT
-993 VYASARNLA
+993 VYASGRNLF
-1002 TFTSW
+1002 TFTDW

-1024 ENNYPMTKSYV
+1024 ENNYPMTKSMV

>member
-1 MKYANLILPSHKLC
+1 MKYVHLTLPSMKLC
-15 FVVALAAGMIAVP
+15 FAMALAAGIMAFP
-28 MPTMAEQAVQNI
+28 LPTMAEQAVQNV
-40 QQAGVVKGQVTDK
+40 QQAGVVEGQVTDK
-53 NGDAVIGA
+53 NGDGVIGA
-61 TVKVKNAQ
+61 TVKVKDAQ
-69 TGTVTDF
+69 AGTVTDY
-76 NGNFSLSVQKAG
+76 NGNFSLNVQKAG
-88 TLVVSYIGYLAKEV
+88 TLVVSYIGYLTKEI
-102 AFNPGQTLN
+102 AFTPGQTLN
-111 ISIEEDAT
+111 ITIEEDAT

-142 SINKD
+142 S
-147 RLSKLPVTNV
+147 
-157 LQAVQGAAAGVIN
+157 IN

-239 DINPSDIE
+239 DINPGDIE

-276 GKDGKPSVS
+276 GKEGKPSVS
-285 YNGYIGIEDF
+285 YNGYIGFENF
-295 AHKMDFC
+295 AHKMDYC
-302 NGSQITQRYKDYV
+302 NGAQITQRYKDYV

-404 DYLKIGTNSYIVSHN
+404 NYLKIGTNSYIVSHN
-419 RDGGRVNFLMAE
+419 RDGGRVNFMMAE

-442 NGSYC
+442 DGSYC

-459 PMRDVNQDHERRQWN
+459 PMRDINQDHERRQWN
-474 INLNGYADINFGNI
+474 INLNAYAELNFGNI
-488 WKPLDGLR
+488 WKPLTGLT

-506 PRRENY
+506 PKRENY

-518 NDLNGY
+518 NDPNGY

-532 QSYTAENILTYAKD
+532 QSRTVENILTYAKD
-546 FGKHHFDLTAL
+546 IQKHHFDITLL

-565 HDNTAAASK
+565 HDNTATGAK

-594 SYTDLYTTVSQM
+594 SYTDLYKTVSQM

-619 TFTVRRDGSSVFGED
+619 TFTVRRDGSSVFGAD
-634 NKYGTFPSV
+634 NKYGTFPSI

-648 IANEKFMEKTQGW
+648 IANEKFMEKADW

-690 AAITM
+690 AALTM

-729 LLNNRINGNIDFYTS
+729 FLNNRINGNIDFYTS

-750 LQRNLPKIS
+750 LQRNLPKVS

-776 EVTINSKN
+776 EITINSKN

-848 LKWDPQAQPGDV
+848 LNWDPQAQPGDV

-915 NSLLAMASDEMG
+915 NSLLGTASDEMG
-927 RRNSTTEIGY
+927 RRNSPTEIGY
-937 WTESN
+937 WSESN
-942 PSNEYRSLSKT
+942 PSNEFRSLSKT

-971 DITLSYQ
+971 DVTLSYQ
-978 FPAQITNALRISALT
+978 FPAQIINALRISALT

-1007 KGWDPES
+1007 KGWDPEA
-1014 DITQRGWGGY
+1014 DITQRGWRDY

>member
-1 MKYANLILPSHKLC
+1 MKNVHLSLPSKKLC
-15 FVVALAAGMIAVP
+15 FAMALAAGIMAFP
-28 MPTMAEQAVQNI
+28 LPTMAEQAVQNV

-53 NGDAVIGA
+53 NGDGVIGA
-61 TVKVKNAQ
+61 TVKVKDAA
-69 TGTVTDF
+69 TGTVTDYD
-76 NGNFSLSVQKAG
+76 GNFSLNVQKSG
-88 TLVVSYIGYLAKEV
+88 TLVISYIGYLTKEV
-102 AFNPGQTLN
+102 AFTPGQTLN

-157 LQAVQGAAAGVIN
+157 LQAVQGAAAGV
-170 KDRLSKLPVTNVLQA
+170 
-185 VQGAA
+185 
-190 AGVTI
+190 TI
-195 SQGSSIPGDAPS
+195 TQGSSIPGDAPT

-239 DINPSDIE
+239 DINPNDIE

-276 GKDGKPSVS
+276 GKDGKPTVS
-285 YNGYIGIEDF
+285 YNAYVGVEDF
-295 AHKMDFC
+295 AKKLDYC
-302 NGSQITQRYKDYV
+302 NGAQITQRYKDYV

-325 DFVKN
+325 DYVKN
-330 QNEAEAQAAGRE
+330 ANEAEAQAAGKE
-342 TDWLYDMVSQTGIIQ
+342 TDWLYDMISQTGIIT
-357 DHNVTVNGGAE
+357 DHNITVNGGAE

-431 AMSPYGKVYED
+431 AMSPYGKVYDE
-442 NGSYC
+442 NGNYEQ
-447 IYPMYTESLFFN
+447 YPMYSETLFFN
-459 PMRDVNQDHERRQWN
+459 PMQYIDQDHERRQWN
-474 INLNGYADINFGNI
+474 INLNAYAELNFGNI

-496 YKFNFGYSFV
+496 YKFNFGYSYV
-506 PRRENY
+506 PARENY
-512 YNGAEQ
+512 YNGVEEFNNAG
-518 NDLNGY
+518 GY
-524 GYIFNAET
+524 GYIWNAET
-532 QSYTAENILTYAKD
+532 QSRTVENILTYAKD
-546 FGKHHFDLTAL
+546 IQKHHFDITLL

-565 HDNTAAASK
+565 HSNSASGSK
-574 FINDELLWH
+574 FINDELSWH
-583 NLGGGGTQTAK
+583 NLGGGSTQTAG
-594 SYTDLYTTVSQM
+594 SYTDLYKTVSQM
-606 GRLNYSYDSRYLF
+606 GRLNYSFDSRYLF
-619 TFTVRRDGSSVFGED
+619 TFTVRRDGSSVFGSD

-648 IANEKFMEKTQGW
+648 IANEKFMEKTQSW

-690 AAITM
+690 NAITM
-695 DGQSATALYPSSRM
+695 DGATATALNPSSRM
-709 GNSGLGWETTKTF
+709 GNSSLGWETTKTF

-729 LLNNRINGNIDFYTS
+729 FLNNRINGNIDFYTS
-744 TTTDLL
+744 KTTDLL

-767 MGKTANKGL
+767 MGETANKGL
-776 EVTINSKN
+776 EITINSKN
-784 IVTKDFTWGTNLV
+784 IVTKNFTWGTSLV

-808 YGDEK
+808 YGDK
-813 SDIGNRWFI
+813 KDDLGNRWFI

-828 IYDYEMVGIWQKD
+828 IYDYVMEGIWQED
-841 EIERGDH
+841 EIAAGKH
-848 LKWDPQAQPGDV
+848 LNQDPQAQAGDV
-860 KLRDVNGDG
+860 KLADLDGDG
-869 KIDPNDDKTIQ
+869 KITPEGDTKIQ

-885 KWIGG
+885 KWTAG
-890 LTNTFTYKNLSLS
+890 LTNTFSYKGLTLS
-903 IFIQTVQGLKRN
+903 IFIQTAQGHMRN
-915 NSLLAMASDEMG
+915 NSLLAMAADEQG
-927 RRNSTTEIGY
+927 RRNSTTEVGY
-937 WTESN
+937 WTPENKSD
-942 PSNEYRSLSKT
+942 EYRSLSKT

-962 CDASFTRIK
+962 CKANYTRIK
-971 DITLSYQ
+971 DITLSYT
-978 FPAQITNALRISALT
+978 FPEHILNAIRLSGLTAYISG
-993 VYASARNLA
+993 RNLY

-1007 KGWDPES
+1007 KGWDPEA
-1014 DITQRGWGGY
+1014 DITQRGWSGY
-1024 ENNYPMTKSYV
+1024 ENNYPMTKSLV

>member
-1 MKYANLILPSHKLC
+1 MKYAKLTLPSKKLC
-15 FVVALAAGMIAVP
+15 FMMALAAGLVTFP
-28 MPTMAEQAVQNI
+28 LPTMAEQTVQNI
-40 QQAGVVKGQVTDK
+40 LQTGVVKGQVTDK
-53 NGDAVIGA
+53 NGDPVIGA

-69 TGTVTDF
+69 AGTVTDYD
-76 NGNFSLSVQKAG
+76 GNFVLNVHNPG
-88 TLVVSYIGYLAKEV
+88 TLVITYIGYLTKEV
-102 AFNPGQTLN
+102 TFNLGQTLN
-111 ISIEEDAT
+111 ITIEEDAT

-157 LQAVQGAAAGVIN
+157 LQAVQGAAAGV
-170 KDRLSKLPVTNVLQA
+170 
-185 VQGAA
+185 
-190 AGVTI
+190 TI
-195 SQGSSIPGDAPS
+195 TQGSSIPGDAPS

-239 DINPSDIE
+239 DINPADIE

-276 GKDGKPSVS
+276 GKDGKPTVS
-285 YNGYIGIEDF
+285 YNGYVGFEDF
-295 AHKMDFC
+295 AKKMDFC
-302 NGSQITQRYKDYV
+302 NGAQITQRYKDYV

-325 DFVKN
+325 DYVKN
-330 QNEAEAQAAGRE
+330 QNEAAAQAAGQE
-342 TDWLYDMVSQTGIIQ
+342 TDWIYDMVSQTGIIQ

-368 KIKYFISGD
+368 RIKYFISGD

-392 YSLRMNIDADVT
+392 YSMRMNVDADVT
-404 DYLKIGTNSYIVSHN
+404 NYLKIGTNSYIVSHN

-431 AMSPYGKVYED
+431 AMSPYGQVYNED
-442 NGSYC
+442 GSYC

-474 INLNGYADINFGNI
+474 INLNAYAEMDFGNI
-488 WKPLDGLR
+488 WKPLAGLR

-518 NDLNGY
+518 NDQNGY

-532 QSYTAENILTYAKD
+532 QSRTVENILTYAKD
-546 FGKHHFDLTAL
+546 IQKHHFDITLL

-565 HDNTAAASK
+565 HDNTATGAK
-574 FINDELLWH
+574 FINDELSWH

-594 SYTDLYTTVSQM
+594 SYTDLYKTVSQM

-619 TFTVRRDGSSVFGED
+619 TFTVRRDGSSVFGND
-634 NKYGTFPSV
+634 NKFGVFPSV

-648 IANEKFMEKTQGW
+648 IANEKFMEKAQGW

-690 AAITM
+690 NALTM

-722 NIGIDFG
+722 NIGLDFG
-729 LLNNRINGNIDFYTS
+729 FLNNRINGNIDFYTS

-784 IVTKDFTWGTNLV
+784 IVTKDFTWGTSLV

-808 YGDEK
+808 YGDQK
-813 SDIGNRWFI
+813 DDLGNRWFI
-822 GEPISV
+822 GQPISV
-828 IYDYEMVGIWQKD
+828 IYDYVMEGIWQKD
-841 EIERGDH
+841 EIDRGDH
-848 LKWDPQAQPGDV
+848 LKQDPQAQPGDV
-860 KLRDVNGDG
+860 KLADLDGDG
-869 KIDPNDDKTIQ
+869 KITPEGDKKIQ

-890 LTNTFTYKNLSLS
+890 LTNTFTYKNLTLS

-937 WTESN
+937 WTEAN

-962 CDASFTRIK
+962 RSAAFTRVK

-978 FPAQITNALRISALT
+978 FPAQICNMLHLNALT
-993 VYASARNLA
+993 VYASGRNLW

-1024 ENNYPMTKSYV
+1024 ENNYPMTKSMV

>member
-1 MKYANLILPSHKLC
+1 MKLC
-15 FVVALAAGMIAVP
+15 FAMALAAGIMAFP
-28 MPTMAEQAVQNI
+28 LPTMAEQAVQNV

-53 NGDAVIGA
+53 NGDGVIGA
-61 TVKVKNAQ
+61 TVKVKDAQ
-69 TGTVTDF
+69 AGTVTDY
-76 NGNFSLSVQKAG
+76 NGNFSLNVQKAG
-88 TLVVSYIGYLAKEV
+88 TLVVSYIGYLTKEI
-102 AFNPGQTLN
+102 AFTPGQTLN
-111 ISIEEDAT
+111 ITIEEDAT

-142 SINKD
+142 S
-147 RLSKLPVTNV
+147 
-157 LQAVQGAAAGVIN
+157 IN

-239 DINPSDIE
+239 DINPGDIE

-276 GKDGKPSVS
+276 GKEGKPSVS
-285 YNGYIGIEDF
+285 YNGYIGFENF
-295 AHKMDFC
+295 AHKMDYC
-302 NGSQITQRYKDYV
+302 NGAQITQRYKDYV

-404 DYLKIGTNSYIVSHN
+404 NYLKIGTNSYIVSHN
-419 RDGGRVNFLMAE
+419 RDGGRVNFMMAE

-442 NGSYC
+442 DGSYC

-459 PMRDVNQDHERRQWN
+459 PMRDINQDHERRQWN
-474 INLNGYADINFGNI
+474 INLNAYAELNFGNI
-488 WKPLDGLR
+488 WKPLTGLT

-506 PRRENY
+506 PKRENY

-518 NDLNGY
+518 NDPNGY

-532 QSYTAENILTYAKD
+532 QSRTVENILTYAKD
-546 FGKHHFDLTAL
+546 IKKHHFDITLL

-565 HDNTAAASK
+565 HDNTATGAK

-594 SYTDLYTTVSQM
+594 SYTDLYKTVSQM

-619 TFTVRRDGSSVFGED
+619 TFTVRRDGSSVFGAD
-634 NKYGTFPSV
+634 NKYGTFPSI

-648 IANEKFMEKTQGW
+648 IANEKFMEKADW

-690 AAITM
+690 AALTM

-729 LLNNRINGNIDFYTS
+729 FLNNRINGNIDFYTS

-750 LQRNLPKIS
+750 LQRNLPKVS

-776 EVTINSKN
+776 EITINSKN

-848 LKWDPQAQPGDV
+848 LNWDPQAQPGDV

-915 NSLLAMASDEMG
+915 NSLLGTASDEMG
-927 RRNSTTEIGY
+927 RRNSPTEIGY
-937 WTESN
+937 WSESN
-942 PSNEYRSLSKT
+942 PSNEFRSLSKT

-971 DITLSYQ
+971 DVTLSYQ
-978 FPAQITNALRISALT
+978 FPAQIVNALRISALT

-1007 KGWDPES
+1007 KGWDPEA

>member
-1 MKYANLILPSHKLC
+1 MKYANLILPSRKLC

-142 SINKD
+142 S
-147 RLSKLPVTNV
+147 
-157 LQAVQGAAAGVIN
+157 IN

-784 IVTKDFTWGTNLV
+784 IVTKAST
-797 WSWNKNEIKDL
+797 EM
-808 YGDEK
+808 
-813 SDIGNRWFI
+813 RRA
-822 GEPISV
+822 ISV
-828 IYDYEMVGIWQKD
+828 TAGSS
-841 EIERGDH
+841 
-848 LKWDPQAQPGDV
+848 A
-860 KLRDVNGDG
+860 
-869 KIDPNDDKTIQ
+869 
-880 GQTTP
+880 
-885 KWIGG
+885 
-890 LTNTFTYKNLSLS
+890 SLS
-903 IFIQTVQGLKRN
+903 
-915 NSLLAMASDEMG
+915 ASSM
-927 RRNSTTEIGY
+927 TT
-937 WTESN
+937 
-942 PSNEYRSLSKT
+942 
-953 SNRWGYGFP
+953 RW
-962 CDASFTRIK
+962 
-971 DITLSYQ
+971 
-978 FPAQITNALRISALT
+978 
-993 VYASARNLA
+993 
-1002 TFTSW
+1002 
-1007 KGWDPES
+1007 
-1014 DITQRGWGGY
+1014 
-1024 ENNYPMTKSYV
+1024 
-1035 FGLNVTF
+1035 

>member
-1 MKYANLILPSHKLC
+1 M
-15 FVVALAAGMIAVP
+15 
-28 MPTMAEQAVQNI
+28 
-40 QQAGVVKGQVTDK
+40 
-53 NGDAVIGA
+53 
-61 TVKVKNAQ
+61 
-69 TGTVTDF
+69 
-76 NGNFSLSVQKAG
+76 QKAG
-88 TLVVSYIGYLAKEV
+88 ILVVSYIGYLTKEI
-102 AFNPGQTLN
+102 AFTPGQTLN
-111 ISIEEDAT
+111 ITIEEDAT

-142 SINKD
+142 S
-147 RLSKLPVTNV
+147 
-157 LQAVQGAAAGVIN
+157 IN

-239 DINPSDIE
+239 DINPGDIE

-276 GKDGKPSVS
+276 GKEGKPSVS
-285 YNGYIGIEDF
+285 YNGYVGFETF

-302 NGSQITQRYKDYV
+302 DGQQITQRYKDYV

-330 QNEAEAQAAGRE
+330 QNEADAQAAGRE
-342 TDWLYDMVSQTGIIQ
+342 TDWLYDMVSQTGIIH

-392 YSLRMNIDADVT
+392 YSMRMNIDADVT
-404 DYLKIGTNSYIVSHN
+404 DYLRIGTNSYIVSHN
-419 RDGGRVNFLMAE
+419 RDGGRVNFMMAE

-442 NGSYC
+442 DGSYC

-459 PMRDVNQDHERRQWN
+459 PMRDINQDHERRQWN
-474 INLNGYADINFGNI
+474 INLNAYAELNFGNI
-488 WKPLDGLR
+488 WKPLTGLT

-506 PRRENY
+506 PKRENY

-518 NDLNGY
+518 NDPNGY

-532 QSYTAENILTYAKD
+532 QSRTVENILTYAKD
-546 FGKHHFDLTAL
+546 IQKHHFDITLL

-565 HDNTAAASK
+565 HDNTATGAK

-594 SYTDLYTTVSQM
+594 SYTDLYKTVSQM

-619 TFTVRRDGSSVFGED
+619 TFTVRRDGSSVFGAD

-648 IANEKFMEKTQGW
+648 IANEKFMEKADW

-690 AAITM
+690 AALTM

-729 LLNNRINGNIDFYTS
+729 FLNNRINGNIDFYTS

-750 LQRNLPKIS
+750 LQRNLPKVS

-776 EVTINSKN
+776 EITINSKN

-841 EIERGDH
+841 EIDRGDH
-848 LKWDPQAQPGDV
+848 LNWDPQAQPGDV

-869 KIDPNDDKTIQ
+869 KIDPNNDKTIQ

-915 NSLLAMASDEMG
+915 NSLLGTASDEMG
-927 RRNSTTEIGY
+927 RRNSTTEVGY

-942 PSNEYRSLSKT
+942 PSNEFRSLSKT

-971 DITLSYQ
+971 DVTLSYQ

-1007 KGWDPES
+1007 KGWDPEA

>member
-1 MKYANLILPSHKLC
+1 MKYAKLTLPSKKLC
-15 FVVALAAGMIAVP
+15 FVMALAAGMMSFP
-28 MPTMAEQAVQNI
+28 LSTKAEQAVQNV

-61 TVKVKNAQ
+61 TVKVKDAQ

-76 NGNFSLSVQKAG
+76 DGNFTLNVQKAG
-88 TLVVSYIGYLAKEV
+88 TLVVSYIGYLTKEV
-102 AFNPGQTLN
+102 AFTPGQTLN
-111 ISIEEDAT
+111 LTIEEDAT

-157 LQAVQGAAAGVIN
+157 LQAVQGAAAGV
-170 KDRLSKLPVTNVLQA
+170 
-185 VQGAA
+185 
-190 AGVTI
+190 TI
-195 SQGSSIPGDAPS
+195 TQGSSIPGDAPS

-239 DINPSDIE
+239 DINPNDIE

-276 GKDGKPSVS
+276 GKDGKPTVS
-285 YNGYIGIEDF
+285 YNAYVGFEDF
-295 AHKMDFC
+295 AKKLDYC
-302 NGSQITQRYKDYV
+302 NGPQITQRYKDYV

-325 DFVKN
+325 DYVKN
-330 QNEAEAQAAGRE
+330 ANEAEAQAAGKE
-342 TDWLYDMVSQTGIIQ
+342 TDWLYDMISQTGIIT
-357 DHNVTVNGGAE
+357 DHNITVNGGAE

-431 AMSPYGKVYED
+431 AMSPYGKVYDE
-442 NGSYC
+442 NGNYEQ
-447 IYPMYTESLFFN
+447 YPMYSETLFFN
-459 PMRDVNQDHERRQWN
+459 PMQYIDQDHERRQWN
-474 INLNGYADINFGNI
+474 INLNAYAELNFGNI

-506 PRRENY
+506 PARENY
-512 YNGAEQ
+512 YNGESEY
-518 NDLNGY
+518 NYSGGY
-524 GYIFNAET
+524 GYIWNAET
-532 QSYTAENILTYAKD
+532 QSRTVENILTYAKD
-546 FGKHHFDLTAL
+546 IQKHHFDITLL

-565 HDNTAAASK
+565 HSNTATGSK
-574 FINDELLWH
+574 FINDELGWH
-583 NLGGGGTQTAK
+583 NLGGGSTQTSG
-594 SYTDLYTTVSQM
+594 SYSDLYKTVSQM

-619 TFTVRRDGSSVFGED
+619 TFTVRRDGSSVFGSD

-648 IANEKFMEKTQGW
+648 IANEKFMEKTQSW
-661 LNNLKLRL
+661 LNTLKLRL

-690 AAITM
+690 NAITM
-695 DGQSATALYPSSRM
+695 DGASATALYPSSRM

-729 LLNNRINGNIDFYTS
+729 FLNNRINGNIDFYTS

-776 EVTINSKN
+776 EITINSKN
-784 IVTKDFTWGTNLV
+784 IVTKDFTWGTSLV

-813 SDIGNRWFI
+813 DDLGNRWFI

-828 IYDYEMVGIWQKD
+828 IYDYVMEGIWQED
-841 EIERGDH
+841 EIAAGKH
-848 LKWDPQAQPGDV
+848 LNQDPQAQAGDV
-860 KLRDVNGDG
+860 KLKDLDGDG
-869 KIDPNDDKTIQ
+869 QITPDGDKKIQ

-885 KWIGG
+885 KWTAG
-890 LTNTFTYKNLSLS
+890 LTNTFSYKGLTLS
-903 IFIQTVQGLKRN
+903 IFIQTAQGQKRN
-915 NSLLAMASDEMG
+915 NSLLAMAADEQG
-927 RRNSTTEIGY
+927 RRNSTTEVGY
-937 WTESN
+937 WTPENKSD
-942 PSNEYRSLSKT
+942 EYRSLSKT

-962 CDASFTRIK
+962 RNASYTRIK
-971 DITLSYQ
+971 DVTLSYT
-978 FPAQITNALRISALT
+978 FPQQILNAIHLNGLTAYISG
-993 VYASARNLA
+993 RNLY

-1007 KGWDPES
+1007 KGWDPEA

-1024 ENNYPMTKSYV
+1024 ENNYPMTKSLV

>member
-1 MKYANLILPSHKLC
+1 MKYAKLTLPSKKLC
-15 FVVALAAGMIAVP
+15 FVMALAAGIMAFP
-28 MPTMAEQAVQNI
+28 LPTMAEHAVQNV
-40 QQAGVVKGQVTDK
+40 QQAGIVKGQVTDK
-53 NGDAVIGA
+53 NGDSVIGA

-76 NGNFSLSVQKAG
+76 DGNFSLNVQESG
-88 TLVVSYIGYLAKEV
+88 TLVISYIGYLTKEV
-102 AFNPGQTLN
+102 PFTVGQTLD
-111 ISIEEDAT
+111 ITIEEDAT

-147 RLSKLPVTNV
+147 RLSKLPVTIV
-157 LQAVQGAAAGVIN
+157 F
-170 KDRLSKLPVTNVLQA
+170 QA

-195 SQGSSIPGDAPS
+195 TQGSSIPGDAPT

-239 DINPSDIE
+239 DINPNDIE

-276 GKDGKPSVS
+276 GKDGKPTVS
-285 YNGYIGIEDF
+285 YNAYVGFEDF
-295 AHKMDFC
+295 AKKLDYC
-302 NGSQITQRYKDYV
+302 NGAQITQRYKDYV

-325 DFVKN
+325 DYVKN
-330 QNEAEAQAAGRE
+330 ANEAEAQAAGKE
-342 TDWLYDMVSQTGIIQ
+342 TDWLYDMISQTGIIQ

-392 YSLRMNIDADVT
+392 YSLRMNLDADVT

-431 AMSPYGKVYED
+431 AMSPYGKVYDE
-442 NGSYC
+442 NGNYEQ
-447 IYPMYTESLFFN
+447 YPMYSETLFFN
-459 PMRDVNQDHERRQWN
+459 PMQYINQDHERRQWN
-474 INLNGYADINFGNI
+474 INLNAYAELNFGNI

-496 YKFNFGYSFV
+496 YKFNFGYSYA
-506 PRRENY
+506 PARENY
-512 YNGAEQ
+512 YNGVEEFNNAG
-518 NDLNGY
+518 GY
-524 GYIFNAET
+524 AYIWNAET
-532 QSYTAENILTYAKD
+532 QSRTVENILTYAKD
-546 FGKHHFDLTAL
+546 IQKHHFDITLL

-565 HDNTAAASK
+565 HSNSATGSK
-574 FINDELLWH
+574 FINDELQWH
-583 NLGGGGTQTAK
+583 NLGGGSTQTAG
-594 SYTDLYTTVSQM
+594 SYSDLYTTVSQM

-619 TFTVRRDGSSVFGED
+619 TFTVRRDGSSVFGSD

-648 IANEKFMEKTQGW
+648 IANEKFMEKTQSW

-690 AAITM
+690 SSITM
-695 DGQSATALYPSSRM
+695 DGASSTALYPSSRM

-744 TTTDLL
+744 ETSDLL

-776 EVTINSKN
+776 EITINSKN
-784 IVTKDFTWGTNLV
+784 IVTNDFTWGTSLV

-808 YGDEK
+808 YGDK
-813 SDIGNRWFI
+813 QDDLGNRWFI

-828 IYDYEMVGIWQKD
+828 IYDYVMEGIWQED
-841 EIERGDH
+841 EIAAGKH
-848 LKWDPQAQPGDV
+848 LNQDPQAQAGDV
-860 KLRDVNGDG
+860 KLKDLDGDG
-869 KIDPNDDKTIQ
+869 KITPEGDKKIQ

-885 KWIGG
+885 KWTAG
-890 LTNTFTYKNLSLS
+890 LTNTFSYKGLTLS
-903 IFIQTVQGLKRN
+903 IFIQTAQGQKRN
-915 NSLLAMASDEMG
+915 NSLLAMAADEQG
-927 RRNSTTEIGY
+927 RRNSTTEVGY
-937 WTESN
+937 WTPEN
-942 PSNEYRSLSKT
+942 KSNEYRSLSKT

-962 CDASFTRIK
+962 RNASYTRIK
-971 DITLSYQ
+971 DITLSYT
-978 FPAQITNALRISALT
+978 FPQQILNAIHLNGLT
-993 VYASARNLA
+993 AYVSGRNLY

-1014 DITQRGWGGY
+1014 DITQRGWSGY
-1024 ENNYPMTKSYV
+1024 ENNYPMTKSLV

>member
-1 MKYANLILPSHKLC
+1 MAFPL
-15 FVVALAAGMIAVP
+15 
-28 MPTMAEQAVQNI
+28 PTMAEQAVQNV
-40 QQAGVVKGQVTDK
+40 QQTGVVKGQVTDK
-53 NGDAVIGA
+53 NGDGVIGA
-61 TVKVKNAQ
+61 TVKVKDAA
-69 TGTVTDF
+69 TGTVTDYD
-76 NGNFSLSVQKAG
+76 GNFSLNVQKAG
-88 TLVVSYIGYLAKEV
+88 TLVVSYIGYLTKEV
-102 AFNPGQTLN
+102 AFTPGQTLN

-157 LQAVQGAAAGVIN
+157 LQAVQGAAAGV
-170 KDRLSKLPVTNVLQA
+170 
-185 VQGAA
+185 
-190 AGVTI
+190 TI
-195 SQGSSIPGDAPS
+195 TQGSSIPGDAPS

-239 DINPSDIE
+239 DINPGDIE

-285 YNGYIGIEDF
+285 YNGYIGFENF
-295 AHKMDFC
+295 AHKMDYC
-302 NGSQITQRYKDYV
+302 NGAQITQRYKDYV

-342 TDWLYDMVSQTGIIQ
+342 TDWLYDMISQTGIIQ

-368 KIKYFISGD
+368 KVKYFISGD

-392 YSLRMNIDADVT
+392 YSLRMNVDADVT
-404 DYLKIGTNSYIVSHN
+404 DYLRIGTNSYIVSHN
-419 RDGGRVNFLMAE
+419 RDGGRVNFMMAE

-442 NGSYC
+442 DGSYC

-459 PMRDVNQDHERRQWN
+459 PMRDINQDHERRQWN
-474 INLNGYADINFGNI
+474 INLNAYAELNFGNI
-488 WKPLDGLR
+488 WKPLSGLT

-506 PRRENY
+506 PKRENY

-518 NDLNGY
+518 NDPNGY

-532 QSYTAENILTYAKD
+532 QSRTVENILTYAKD
-546 FGKHHFDLTAL
+546 IQKHHFDITLL

-565 HDNTAAASK
+565 HDNTATGAK

-594 SYTDLYTTVSQM
+594 SYTDLYKTVSQM

-619 TFTVRRDGSSVFGED
+619 TFTVRRDGSSVFGSD
-634 NKYGTFPSV
+634 NKYGTFPSI

-648 IANEKFMEKTQGW
+648 IANEKFMEKADW

-690 AAITM
+690 AALTM
-695 DGQSATALYPSSRM
+695 DGQSNTALYPSSRM

-729 LLNNRINGNIDFYTS
+729 FLNNRINGNIDFYTS

-759 GYSNVYMN
+759 GFSNVYMN

-776 EVTINSKN
+776 EITINSKN

-828 IYDYEMVGIWQKD
+828 IYDYEMVGIWQKE
-841 EIERGDH
+841 EIDRGDH

-915 NSLLAMASDEMG
+915 NSLLGTASDEMG
-927 RRNSTTEIGY
+927 RRNSPTEIGY
-937 WTESN
+937 WSESN
-942 PSNEYRSLSKT
+942 PSNEFRSLSKT

-971 DITLSYQ
+971 DVTLSYQ
-978 FPAQITNALRISALT
+978 FPAQIINALRISALT

-1007 KGWDPES
+1007 KGWDPEA

>member
-1 MKYANLILPSHKLC
+1 MKYAKLTLPSKKLC
-15 FVVALAAGMIAVP
+15 FMMALAAGMVSFP
-28 MPTMAEQAVQNI
+28 LPTMAEQIVQNI
-40 QQAGVVKGQVTDK
+40 QQTGVVKGQVTDK
-53 NGDAVIGA
+53 YGEPVIGA
-61 TVKVKNAQ
+61 TVKVKNAKA
-69 TGTVTDF
+69 GTVTDYD
-76 NGNFSLSVQKAG
+76 GNFVLNVQNSG
-88 TLVVSYIGYLAKEV
+88 TIVVTYIGYLTKEV
-102 AFNPGQTLN
+102 PFTIGQTLN

-157 LQAVQGAAAGVIN
+157 LQAVQGAAAGV
-170 KDRLSKLPVTNVLQA
+170 
-185 VQGAA
+185 
-190 AGVTI
+190 TI

-207 ALVRGRNS
+207 ALIRGRNS

-239 DINPSDIE
+239 DINPADIE

-276 GKDGKPSVS
+276 GKDGKPTVS
-285 YNGYIGIEDF
+285 YNGYVGFEDF
-295 AHKMDFC
+295 AKKMDFC
-302 NGSQITQRYKDYV
+302 NGAQITQRYKDYV

-325 DFVKN
+325 DYVKN
-330 QNEAEAQAAGRE
+330 QNEAAAQAAGQE
-342 TDWLYDMVSQTGIIQ
+342 TDWIYDMVSQTGIIQ

-368 KIKYFISGD
+368 RIKYFISGD

-392 YSLRMNIDADVT
+392 YSMRMNVDADVT
-404 DYLKIGTNSYIVSHN
+404 NYLKIGTNSYIVSHN

-431 AMSPYGKVYED
+431 AMSPYGQVYNED
-442 NGSYC
+442 GSYC

-474 INLNGYADINFGNI
+474 INLNAYAEMDFGNI
-488 WKPLDGLR
+488 WKPLAGLR

-518 NDLNGY
+518 NDQNGY

-532 QSYTAENILTYAKD
+532 QSRTVENILTYAKD
-546 FGKHHFDLTAL
+546 IQKHHFDITLL

-565 HDNTAAASK
+565 HDNTATGAK
-574 FINDELLWH
+574 FINDELSWH

-594 SYTDLYTTVSQM
+594 SYTDLYKTVSQM

-619 TFTVRRDGSSVFGED
+619 TFTVRRDGSSVFGND
-634 NKYGTFPSV
+634 NKFGVFPSV

-648 IANEKFMEKTQGW
+648 IANEKFMEKAQGW

-690 AAITM
+690 NALTM

-722 NIGIDFG
+722 NIGLDFG
-729 LLNNRINGNIDFYTS
+729 FLNNRINGNIDFYTS

-784 IVTKDFTWGTNLV
+784 IVTKDFTWGTSLV

-808 YGDEK
+808 YGDQK
-813 SDIGNRWFI
+813 DDLGNRWFI
-822 GEPISV
+822 GQPISV
-828 IYDYEMVGIWQKD
+828 IYDYVMEGIWQKD
-841 EIERGDH
+841 EIDRGDH
-848 LKWDPQAQPGDV
+848 LKQDPQAQPGDV
-860 KLRDVNGDG
+860 KLADLDGDG
-869 KIDPNDDKTIQ
+869 KITPEGDKKIQ

-890 LTNTFTYKNLSLS
+890 LTNTFTYKNLTLS

-937 WTESN
+937 WTEAN

-962 CDASFTRIK
+962 RSAAFTRVK

-978 FPAQITNALRISALT
+978 FPAQICNMLHLNALT
-993 VYASARNLA
+993 VYASGRNLW

-1024 ENNYPMTKSYV
+1024 ENNYPMTKSMV

>member
-1 MKYANLILPSHKLC
+1 MKYANLILPSRKLC

-142 SINKD
+142 S
-147 RLSKLPVTNV
+147 
-157 LQAVQGAAAGVIN
+157 IN

-880 GQTTP
+880 GQATP

>member
-1 MKYANLILPSHKLC
+1 MKYAKLTLPSKKLC
-15 FVVALAAGMIAVP
+15 FVMALAAGMVAFP
-28 MPTMAEQAVQNI
+28 LPTMAEQAVQNV

-61 TVKVKNAQ
+61 TVKVKDAQ

-88 TLVVSYIGYLAKEV
+88 SIVVSYIGYLTKEV
-102 AFNPGQTLN
+102 AFTPGQSLN
-111 ISIEEDAT
+111 ITIEEDAT

-157 LQAVQGAAAGVIN
+157 LQAVQGAAAGV
-170 KDRLSKLPVTNVLQA
+170 
-185 VQGAA
+185 
-190 AGVTI
+190 TI
-195 SQGSSIPGDAPS
+195 QQGSSIPGDAPS

-239 DINPSDIE
+239 DINPGDIE

-285 YNGYIGIEDF
+285 YNGYIGFENF
-295 AHKMDFC
+295 AKKMDFC
-302 NGSQITQRYKDYV
+302 NGAQITQRYKDYV

-325 DFVKN
+325 DYVKN
-330 QNEAEAQAAGRE
+330 QNEADAQAAGKE

-357 DHNVTVNGGAE
+357 DHNVTVNGGAD

-442 NGSYC
+442 DGSYC

-474 INLNGYADINFGNI
+474 INLNAYADINFGNI
-488 WKPLDGLR
+488 WKPLEGLS

-518 NDLNGY
+518 NDQNGY

-532 QSYTAENILTYAKD
+532 QSRTVENILTYAKD
-546 FGKHHFDLTAL
+546 IKKHHFDITLL

-565 HDNTAAASK
+565 HDNTATGAK

-583 NLGGGGTQTAK
+583 NLGGGATQTAK
-594 SYTDLYTTVSQM
+594 SYTDLYKTVSQM

-619 TFTVRRDGSSVFGED
+619 TFTVRRDGSSVFGSD
-634 NKYGTFPSV
+634 NKYGTFPSI

-648 IANEKFMEKTQGW
+648 IANEKFMEKVDW

-690 AAITM
+690 AALTM

-729 LLNNRINGNIDFYTS
+729 ILNNRINGNIDFYTS
-744 TTTDLL
+744 KTTDLL

-767 MGKTANKGL
+767 MGETANKGL
-776 EVTINSKN
+776 EITINSKN
-784 IVTKDFTWGTNLV
+784 IVTKDFTWGTSLV

-808 YGDEK
+808 YGDK
-813 SDIGNRWFI
+813 QDDLGNRWFI

-828 IYDYEMVGIWQKD
+828 IYDYVMEGIWQKD

-848 LKWDPQAQPGDV
+848 LNHDPQAQPGDV
-860 KLRDVNGDG
+860 KLADLNGDG
-869 KIDPNDDKTIQ
+869 KITPEGDKKIQ

-890 LTNTFTYKNLSLS
+890 MTNTFTYKNLSLS

-962 CDASFTRIK
+962 RSAAFTRIK

-978 FPAQITNALRISALT
+978 FPAQICNMLHLNALT
-993 VYASARNLA
+993 VYASGRNLF
-1002 TFTSW
+1002 TFTDW

-1024 ENNYPMTKSYV
+1024 ENNYPMTKSMV

>member
-1 MKYANLILPSHKLC
+1 MKYAKLTLPSKKLC
-15 FVVALAAGMIAVP
+15 FVMALAAGMVAFP
-28 MPTMAEQAVQNI
+28 LPTMAEQAVQNV

-61 TVKVKNAQ
+61 TVKVKDAQ

-88 TLVVSYIGYLAKEV
+88 SIVVSYIGYLTKEV
-102 AFNPGQTLN
+102 AFTPGQSLN
-111 ISIEEDAT
+111 ITIEEDAT

-142 SINKD
+142 S
-147 RLSKLPVTNV
+147 
-157 LQAVQGAAAGVIN
+157 IN

-239 DINPSDIE
+239 DINPGDIE

-285 YNGYIGIEDF
+285 YNGYIGFENF
-295 AHKMDFC
+295 AKKMDFC
-302 NGSQITQRYKDYV
+302 NGAQITQRYKDYV

-325 DFVKN
+325 DYVKN
-330 QNEAEAQAAGRE
+330 QNEADAQAAGKE

-357 DHNVTVNGGAE
+357 DHNVTVNGGAD

-442 NGSYC
+442 DGSYC

-474 INLNGYADINFGNI
+474 INLNAYADINFGNI
-488 WKPLDGLR
+488 WKPLEGLS

-506 PRRENY
+506 PKRENY

-518 NDLNGY
+518 NDQNGY

-532 QSYTAENILTYAKD
+532 QSRTVENILTYAKD
-546 FGKHHFDLTAL
+546 IKKHHFDITLL

-565 HDNTAAASK
+565 HDNTATGAK

-583 NLGGGGTQTAK
+583 NLGGGATQTAK
-594 SYTDLYTTVSQM
+594 SYTDLYKTVSQM

-619 TFTVRRDGSSVFGED
+619 TFTVRRDGSSVFGSD
-634 NKYGTFPSV
+634 NKYGTFPSI

-648 IANEKFMEKTQGW
+648 IANEKFMEKVDW

-690 AAITM
+690 AALTM

-729 LLNNRINGNIDFYTS
+729 ILNNRINGNIDFYTS
-744 TTTDLL
+744 KTTDLL

-767 MGKTANKGL
+767 MGETANKGL
-776 EVTINSKN
+776 EITINSKN
-784 IVTKDFTWGTNLV
+784 IVTKDFTWGTSLV

-808 YGDEK
+808 YGDK
-813 SDIGNRWFI
+813 QDDLGNRWFI

-828 IYDYEMVGIWQKD
+828 IYDYVMEGIWQKD

-848 LKWDPQAQPGDV
+848 LNHDPQAQPGDV
-860 KLRDVNGDG
+860 KLADLNGDG
-869 KIDPNDDKTIQ
+869 KITPEGDKKIQ

-890 LTNTFTYKNLSLS
+890 MTNTFTYKNLSLS
-903 IFIQTVQGLKRN
+903 IFIQTVQGLKRD

-942 PSNEYRSLSKT
+942 PTNEYRSLSKT

-962 CDASFTRIK
+962 RSAAFTRIK

-978 FPAQITNALRISALT
+978 FPAQICNMLHLNALT
-993 VYASARNLA
+993 VYASGRNLF
-1002 TFTSW
+1002 TFTDW

-1014 DITQRGWGGY
+1014 DITQRGWRDY
-1024 ENNYPMTKSYV
+1024 ENNYPMTKSMV

>member
-1 MKYANLILPSHKLC
+1 MKYANLILPSRKLC

-157 LQAVQGAAAGVIN
+157 LQAVQGAAAGV
-170 KDRLSKLPVTNVLQA
+170 
-185 VQGAA
+185 
-190 AGVTI
+190 TI

-239 DINPSDIE
+239 DINPGDIE

-276 GKDGKPSVS
+276 GKDGKPSIS
-285 YNGYIGIEDF
+285 YNGYLGIEDF
-295 AHKMDFC
+295 AHKMDYC
-302 NGSQITQRYKDYV
+302 NGAQITQRYKDYV

-404 DYLKIGTNSYIVSHN
+404 DYLRIGTNSYIVSHN
-419 RDGGRVNFLMAE
+419 RDGGRVNFMMAE

-442 NGSYC
+442 DGSYC

-459 PMRDVNQDHERRQWN
+459 PMRDINQDHERRQWN
-474 INLNGYADINFGNI
+474 INLNAYAELNFGNI
-488 WKPLDGLR
+488 WKPLTGLT

-506 PRRENY
+506 PKRENY

-518 NDLNGY
+518 NDPNGY

-532 QSYTAENILTYAKD
+532 QSRTVENILTYAKD
-546 FGKHHFDLTAL
+546 IQKHHFDITLL

-565 HDNTAAASK
+565 HDNTATGAK

-619 TFTVRRDGSSVFGED
+619 TFTVRRDGSSVFGAD
-634 NKYGTFPSV
+634 NKYGTFPSI

-648 IANEKFMEKTQGW
+648 IANEKFMEKADW

-690 AAITM
+690 AALTM

-729 LLNNRINGNIDFYTS
+729 FLNNRINGNIDFYTS

-776 EVTINSKN
+776 EITINSKN

>member
-1 MKYANLILPSHKLC
+1 MKYANLALPSKKLC
-15 FVVALAAGMIAVP
+15 FVMALAAGLFANP
-28 MPTMAEQAVQNI
+28 LPTMAEQAVQNV

-61 TVKVKNAQ
+61 TVKVKDAQ

-76 NGNFSLSVQKAG
+76 DGNFSLNVQKAG
-88 TLVVSYIGYLAKEV
+88 TLVVTYIGYQTKEV
-102 AFNPGQTLN
+102 AFQPGQSLN
-111 ISIEEDAT
+111 ITIEDDAEL
-119 ALDEVVVVGYGVQKK
+119 LDEVVVVGYGVQKK

-157 LQAVQGAAAGVIN
+157 LQAVQGAAAGV
-170 KDRLSKLPVTNVLQA
+170 
-185 VQGAA
+185 
-190 AGVTI
+190 TI
-195 SQGSSIPGDAPS
+195 TQGSSIPGDAPS

-239 DINPSDIE
+239 DINPGDIE

-285 YNGYIGIEDF
+285 YNGYIGFENF
-295 AHKMDFC
+295 AHKMDYC
-302 NGSQITQRYKDYV
+302 NGAQITQRYKDYV

-342 TDWLYDMVSQTGIIQ
+342 TDWLYDMISQTGIIQ

-368 KIKYFISGD
+368 KVKYFISGD

-404 DYLKIGTNSYIVSHN
+404 DYLRIGTNSYIVSHN
-419 RDGGRVNFLMAE
+419 RDGGRVNFMMAE

-442 NGSYC
+442 DGSYC

-459 PMRDVNQDHERRQWN
+459 PMRDINQDHERRQWN
-474 INLNGYADINFGNI
+474 INLNAYAELNFGNI
-488 WKPLDGLR
+488 WKPLSGLT

-506 PRRENY
+506 PKRENY

-518 NDLNGY
+518 NDPNGY

-532 QSYTAENILTYAKD
+532 QSRTVENILTYAKD
-546 FGKHHFDLTAL
+546 IQKHHFDITLL

-565 HDNTAAASK
+565 HDNTATGAK

-594 SYTDLYTTVSQM
+594 SYTDLYKTVSQM

-619 TFTVRRDGSSVFGED
+619 TFTVRRDGSSVFGAD

-648 IANEKFMEKTQGW
+648 IANEKFMEKTQSW

-690 AAITM
+690 SALTM

-729 LLNNRINGNIDFYTS
+729 FLNNRINGNIDFYTS

-750 LQRNLPKIS
+750 LQRNLPKVS

-776 EVTINSKN
+776 EITINSKN

-848 LKWDPQAQPGDV
+848 LNWDPQAQPGDV

-915 NSLLAMASDEMG
+915 NSLLGTASDEMG
-927 RRNSTTEIGY
+927 RRNSPTEIGY
-937 WTESN
+937 WSESN
-942 PSNEYRSLSKT
+942 PSNEFRSLSKT

-971 DITLSYQ
+971 DVTLSYQ
-978 FPAQITNALRISALT
+978 FPAQIINALRISALT

-1007 KGWDPES
+1007 KGWDPEA
-1014 DITQRGWGGY
+1014 DITQRGWKDY

>member
-1 MKYANLILPSHKLC
+1 
-15 FVVALAAGMIAVP
+15 VVALAAGMIAVP

-142 SINKD
+142 S
-147 RLSKLPVTNV
+147 
-157 LQAVQGAAAGVIN
+157 IN

>member
-1 MKYANLILPSHKLC
+1 MKYAKLTLPTRKLC
-15 FVVALAAGMIAVP
+15 FVMALAAGMVAFP
-28 MPTMAEQAVQNI
+28 LPTMAEQAVQDV

-53 NGDAVIGA
+53 NGEGVIGA
-61 TVKVKNAQ
+61 TVKVKDAA

-76 NGNFSLSVQKAG
+76 DGNFTLNVQG
-88 TLVVSYIGYLAKEV
+88 SGILVVSYIGYLTKEV
-102 AFNPGQTLN
+102 PFTVGQTLN

-142 SINKD
+142 SINKE
-147 RLSKLPVTNV
+147 
-157 LQAVQGAAAGVIN
+157 
-170 KDRLSKLPVTNVLQA
+170 RLSKLPVTNVLQA

-195 SQGSSIPGDAPS
+195 TQGSSIPGDAPS

-239 DINPSDIE
+239 DINPNDIE

-276 GKDGKPSVS
+276 GKDGKPTVS
-285 YNGYIGIEDF
+285 YNAYVGVEDF
-295 AHKMDFC
+295 AKKLDYC
-302 NGSQITQRYKDYV
+302 NGAQITQRYKDYV

-325 DFVKN
+325 DYVKN
-330 QNEAEAQAAGRE
+330 ANEAEAQAAGKE
-342 TDWLYDMVSQTGIIQ
+342 TDWLYDMISQTGIIT
-357 DHNVTVNGGAE
+357 DHNITVNGGAE

-431 AMSPYGKVYED
+431 AMSPYGKVYDE
-442 NGSYC
+442 NGNYEQ
-447 IYPMYTESLFFN
+447 YPMYSETLFFN
-459 PMRDVNQDHERRQWN
+459 PMQYIDQDHERRQWN
-474 INLNGYADINFGNI
+474 INLNAYAELNFGNI

-496 YKFNFGYSFV
+496 YKFNFGYSYV
-506 PRRENY
+506 PARENY
-512 YNGAEQ
+512 YNGVEEFNNAG
-518 NDLNGY
+518 GY
-524 GYIFNAET
+524 GYIWNAET
-532 QSYTAENILTYAKD
+532 QSRTVENILTYAKD
-546 FGKHHFDLTAL
+546 IQKHHFDITLL

-565 HDNTAAASK
+565 HSNSASGSK
-574 FINDELLWH
+574 FINDELSWH
-583 NLGGGGTQTAK
+583 NLGGGSTQTAG
-594 SYTDLYTTVSQM
+594 SYTDLYKTVSQM
-606 GRLNYSYDSRYLF
+606 GRLNYSFDSRYLF
-619 TFTVRRDGSSVFGED
+619 TFTVRRDGSSVFGSD

-648 IANEKFMEKTQGW
+648 IANEKFMEKTQSW

-690 AAITM
+690 NAITM
-695 DGQSATALYPSSRM
+695 DGATATALNPSSRM
-709 GNSGLGWETTKTF
+709 GNSSLGWETTKTF

-729 LLNNRINGNIDFYTS
+729 FLNNRINGNIDFYTS
-744 TTTDLL
+744 KTTDLL

-767 MGKTANKGL
+767 MGETANKGL
-776 EVTINSKN
+776 EITINSKN
-784 IVTKDFTWGTNLV
+784 IVTKNFTWGTSLV

-808 YGDEK
+808 YGDK
-813 SDIGNRWFI
+813 KDDLGNRWFI

-828 IYDYEMVGIWQKD
+828 IYDYVMEGIWQED
-841 EIERGDH
+841 EIAAGKH
-848 LKWDPQAQPGDV
+848 LNQDPQAQAGDV
-860 KLRDVNGDG
+860 KLADLDGDG
-869 KIDPNDDKTIQ
+869 KITPEGDKKIQ

-885 KWIGG
+885 KWTAG
-890 LTNTFTYKNLSLS
+890 LTNTFSYKGLTLS
-903 IFIQTVQGLKRN
+903 IFIQTAQGHMRN
-915 NSLLAMASDEMG
+915 NSLLAMAADEQG
-927 RRNSTTEIGY
+927 RRNSTTEVGY
-937 WTESN
+937 WTPENKSD
-942 PSNEYRSLSKT
+942 EYRSLSKT

-962 CDASFTRIK
+962 CKANYTRIK
-971 DITLSYQ
+971 DITLSYT
-978 FPAQITNALRISALT
+978 FPEHILNAIRLSGLTAYISG
-993 VYASARNLA
+993 RNLY

-1007 KGWDPES
+1007 KGWDPEA
-1014 DITQRGWGGY
+1014 DITQRGWSGY
-1024 ENNYPMTKSYV
+1024 ENNYPMTKSLV

>member
-1 MKYANLILPSHKLC
+1 MKLC
-15 FVVALAAGMIAVP
+15 FAMALAAGMMAFP
-28 MPTMAEQAVQNI
+28 LSTKAEQAVQNV

-61 TVKVKNAQ
+61 TVKVKDAQ

-88 TLVVSYIGYLAKEV
+88 SIVVSYIGYLTKEV
-102 AFNPGQTLN
+102 AFTPGQSLN
-111 ISIEEDAT
+111 ITIEEDAT

-157 LQAVQGAAAGVIN
+157 LQAVQGAAAGV
-170 KDRLSKLPVTNVLQA
+170 
-185 VQGAA
+185 
-190 AGVTI
+190 TI
-195 SQGSSIPGDAPS
+195 TQGSSIPGDAPS

-239 DINPSDIE
+239 DINPGDIE

-285 YNGYIGIEDF
+285 YNGYIGFENF
-295 AHKMDFC
+295 AKKMDFC
-302 NGSQITQRYKDYV
+302 NGAQITQRYKDYV

-325 DFVKN
+325 DYVKN
-330 QNEAEAQAAGRE
+330 QNEADAQAAGKE

-357 DHNVTVNGGAE
+357 DHNVTVNGGAD

-442 NGSYC
+442 DGSYC

-474 INLNGYADINFGNI
+474 INLNAYADINFGNI
-488 WKPLDGLR
+488 WKPLEGLS

-518 NDLNGY
+518 NDQNGY

-532 QSYTAENILTYAKD
+532 QSRTVENILTYAKD
-546 FGKHHFDLTAL
+546 IKKHHFDITLL

-565 HDNTAAASK
+565 HDNTATGAK

-583 NLGGGGTQTAK
+583 NLGGGATQTAK
-594 SYTDLYTTVSQM
+594 SYTDLYKTVSQM

-619 TFTVRRDGSSVFGED
+619 TFTVRRDGSSVFGSD
-634 NKYGTFPSV
+634 NKYGTFPSI

-648 IANEKFMEKTQGW
+648 IANEKFMEKVDW

-690 AAITM
+690 AALTM

-729 LLNNRINGNIDFYTS
+729 ILNNRINGNIDFYTS
-744 TTTDLL
+744 KTTDLL

-767 MGKTANKGL
+767 MGETANKGL
-776 EVTINSKN
+776 EITINSKN
-784 IVTKDFTWGTNLV
+784 IVTKDFTWGTSLV

-808 YGDEK
+808 YGDK
-813 SDIGNRWFI
+813 QDDLGNRWFI

-828 IYDYEMVGIWQKD
+828 IYDYVMEGIWQKD

-848 LKWDPQAQPGDV
+848 LNHDPQAQPGDV
-860 KLRDVNGDG
+860 KLADLNGDG
-869 KIDPNDDKTIQ
+869 KITPEGDKKIQ

-890 LTNTFTYKNLSLS
+890 MTNTFTYKNLSLS

-962 CDASFTRIK
+962 RSAAFTRIK

-978 FPAQITNALRISALT
+978 FPAQICNMLHLNALT
-993 VYASARNLA
+993 VYASGRNLF
-1002 TFTSW
+1002 TFTDW

-1024 ENNYPMTKSYV
+1024 ENNYPMTKSMV